1 MLKRKVKAI
10 EKILISLL
18 LAANSFICVFALDDT
33 SSTTEQPV
41 QQETQQETSE
51 TQNEVQEAQQN
62 QEYTYSD
69 DSVSVTVTAPV
80 DALPADAILHA
91 DKIDNSEVDVLSES
105 DVLDDTIQNSVIY
118 DVYFTFNDEEIEPT
132 QPVQVS
138 MNLKIAD
145 IDSNMDTST
154 VNVKHIKD
162 NNEVNTV
169 ADTNGVGEITSDGES
184 LNASFTTESFSYF
197 VICYGKNNNNEPNNP
212 LYAYLC
218 YKNGEG
224 GYSEIPNSLG
234 KDDHLTITG
243 SNKTYDQAD
252 FTKYNTKENTWVHME
267 TLVATYGKYT
277 QGYTY
282 QSSHAV
288 SENGPGINWIYY
300 QASTGNW
307 YISNSSNDQRPND
320 NLNQN
325 ENNISVL
332 SKDSKIYCLFSKD
345 HLANSAIQDNVATDG
360 SLFLPRPEGIKP
372 GSLVTY
378 KWYRNTTD
386 VETSTETF
394 EYVPR
399 TKVTGSSYSIESDNS
414 GTRLYPALD
423 MGVTEAYKKNEEVR
437 YWYKVEV
444 YENHKLYMTTE
455 PIHNMYYACLQNGS
469 FEYPDT
475 QKLNAEKA
483 GAFIPDGTANL
494 NWHTTGEDKQ
504 LEIVYAP
511 YANSPGGYNISDGK
525 APDGNQCAEL
535 NAEAAG
541 TLYQDIMSTPNTKL
555 YWKLSHRGRQG
566 QDTMYLLVAQKNLVE
581 NTIITQKNVN
591 DLIREIRE
599 KPEHY
604 ENLGYYL
611 QAITD
616 DTSGWDSNNEYH
628 SYNGYYEVP
637 EGSYLTRMFF
647 AAGETASKN
656 DTVGNFIDDVS
667 FSPLLPPP
675 DPGNANIEVSKTVTG
690 ISEKDIRDANNSYR
704 ISVDVAID
712 GGSTVKTITFD
723 FKKSTKIADRT
734 YKMTS
739 SITVPAGKKYK
750 ITENVLTNVGDA
762 YTSPKD
768 GKKYIINKGE
778 EKDYDGNNG
787 IVCSVNENDNLSI
800 ELINQYHPKTVSL
813 TVTNKVFGNMGSKE
827 KEFTYYLKY
836 PDGTGKD
843 HKEEFKL
850 KSDEPKTFL
859 IPYGTIVYVEQESES
874 DDGYSSYYIV
884 GEDGTSVI
892 TSLIFHD
899 ENNPL
904 TSDVTVNYFNT
915 RNMTVPTVV
924 KSNSGYLL
932 GVIVF
937 GLIGLLSIVFR
948 VKMK

>member
-33 SSTTEQPV
+33 SSTTEEPV

-91 DKIDNSEVDVLSES
+91 DKIDNSEANVLNES

-118 DVYFTFNDEEIEPT
+118 DVYFTLNDEEIEPT

-169 ADTNGVGEITSDGES
+169 ADTDDVGGITSDGES
-184 LNASFTTESFSYF
+184 LNASFTTDSFSYF
-197 VICYGKNNNNEPNNP
+197 VICYGKNNINQPIKP
-212 LYAYLC
+212 VYAYLC
-218 YKNGEG
+218 YENGKG

-234 KDDHLTITG
+234 NDNHLTITG
-243 SNKTYDQAD
+243 SKKTYDQAD

-282 QSSHAV
+282 RTSYVVSSD
-288 SENGPGINWIYY
+288 EKIGQEIKWIYY
-300 QASTGNW
+300 QTSTGTW
-307 YISNSSNDQRPND
+307 YTSNLQDNQRPND
-320 NLNQN
+320 ILDPN
-325 ENNISVL
+325 ERFSEL
-332 SKDSKIYCLFSKD
+332 DADSKIICIFTKD
-345 HLANSAIQDNVATDG
+345 HLSDSIIQDKVAENG
-360 SLFLPRPEGIKP
+360 YLFLPKP
-372 GSLVTY
+372 ANIPAGSLVTY

-386 VETSTETF
+386 VQTDTEKF

-423 MGVTEAYKKNEEVR
+423 MGVTEAYKKNEKVR

-444 YENHKLYMTTE
+444 YVDHHLFMTTE

-475 QKLNAEKA
+475 QKLNAGKA
-483 GAFIPDGTANL
+483 GAFIPDGTTNL

-511 YANSPGGYNISDGK
+511 LATSGYNIKDGK
-525 APDGNQCAEL
+525 VPDGNQCAEL

-541 TLYQDIMSTPNTKL
+541 TLYQDIMSTPNTQL

-566 QDTMYLLVAQKNLVE
+566 SDTMYLLVAPTKEVE
-581 NTIITQKNVN
+581 NTIITQENVN
-591 DLIREIRE
+591 DLIGEILENR
-599 KPEHY
+599 EHY
-604 ENLGYYL
+604 ASLGYYL
-611 QAITD
+611 QEITD
-616 DTSGWDSNNEYH
+616 GTSGWG
-628 SYNGYYEVP
+628 SYTGNYKVP

-647 AAGETASKN
+647 AAGKTASGN
-656 DTVGNFIDDVS
+656 DTVGNFIDVVS
-667 FSPLLPPP
+667 FSPLLPEPEKNT
-675 DPGNANIEVSKTVTG
+675 GYIEVNKIVTG
-690 ISEKDIRDANNSYR
+690 ISETDISNYQVQIDVRKENGPTIIASDVLYFSNAIKLADRKYKVTTTFDSKTFDAGYNEYGTSYVITETVLSN
-704 ISVDVAID
+704 ISESYDSA
-712 GGSTVKTITFD
+712 GSTYTVKLNEEQ
-723 FKKSTKIADRT
+723 KIKGNYTEAGIEQALLSGS
-734 YKMTS
+734 KM
-739 SITVPAGKKYK
+739 SID
-750 ITENVLTNVGDA
+750 LTN
-762 YTSPKD
+762 S
-768 GKKYIINKGE
+768 
-778 EKDYDGNNG
+778 
-787 IVCSVNENDNLSI
+787 
-800 ELINQYHPKTVSL
+800 YHPKKVSL
-813 TVTNKVFGNMGSKE
+813 TVTNKVFGNMGSKN
-827 KEFTYYLKY
+827 KDFNYVLKY
-836 PDGTGKD
+836 LDDTKND
-843 HKEEFKL
+843 HEEKFQL
-850 KSDEPKTFL
+850 KSDETKTFL

-884 GEDGTSVI
+884 GETGTSVI

-937 GLIGLLSIVFR
+937 GLIGLLTIVFR

>member
-33 SSTTEQPV
+33 SSTTEEPV

-80 DALPADAILHA
+80 DALPSDAILHA

-118 DVYFTFNDEEIEPT
+118 DVYFTLNDEEIEPT
-132 QPVQVS
+132 QSVQVS
-138 MNLKIAD
+138 MNLKISD

-169 ADTNGVGEITSDGES
+169 ADTNDVGGITSDGES
-184 LNASFTTESFSYF
+184 LNASFTTDSFSYF
-197 VICYGKNNNNEPNNP
+197 VICYGKNNSNQPIKP
-212 LYAYLC
+212 IYAYLR
-218 YKNGEG
+218 YKNSEG

-234 KDDHLTITG
+234 KVDQLTITG
-243 SNKTYDQAD
+243 SDKTYDQAD
-252 FTKYNTKENTWVHME
+252 FTKFNTKENTWVNME

-277 QGYTY
+277 LGYTY
-282 QSSHAV
+282 QSSHAG
-288 SENGPGINWIYY
+288 SENGQVFNWIYY
-300 QASTGNW
+300 QASKGIW

-320 NLNQN
+320 NLNQS

-345 HLANSAIQDNVATDG
+345 HLSDSIIQDKVAENG
-360 SLFLPRPEGIKP
+360 YLFLPKP
-372 GSLVTY
+372 ANIDAGSLVTY
-378 KWYRNTTD
+378 KWYRKTTD
-386 VETSTETF
+386 TETDTEKF
-394 EYVPR
+394 VYVPP
-399 TKVTGSSYSIESDNS
+399 TKVTGSSYSIVSDNS

-444 YENHKLYMTTE
+444 YVNHKLSKTTE

-475 QKLNAEKA
+475 QKLNAGKA

-494 NWHTTGEDKQ
+494 NWHTTGKDKQ

-511 YANSPGGYNISDGK
+511 YAKSPGGYNISDGK

-566 QDTMYLLVAQKNLVE
+566 SDTMYLLVAPTNLVK
-581 NTIITQKNVN
+581 NIITQENVN
-591 DLIREIRE
+591 DLIDKIQNDPTRYTR
-599 KPEHY
+599 
-604 ENLGYYL
+604 LGYYL
-611 QAITD
+611 KEITD
-616 DTSGWDSNNEYH
+616 GTSGWG
-628 SYNGYYEVP
+628 SYNGASSNEYYEVP

-647 AAGETASKN
+647 AAGDTASKN

-723 FKKSTKIADRT
+723 FKNSTKIADRT

-800 ELINQYHPKTVSL
+800 ELINQYHTKTVSL

-850 KSDEPKTFL
+850 KSDKTQTFS
-859 IPYGTIVYVEQESES
+859 IPYGTIVYVEQKSES

-899 ENNPL
+899 ENNPV

-937 GLIGLLSIVFR
+937 GLIGLLTIVFR

>member
-80 DALPADAILHA
+80 NALPADAILHA

-345 HLANSAIQDNVATDG
+345 HLSDSIIQDKVAENG
-360 SLFLPRPEGIKP
+360 YLFLPKP
-372 GSLVTY
+372 ANIDARSLVTY

-386 VETSTETF
+386 VETDTEKF

-399 TKVTGSSYSIESDNS
+399 TKVTGSSYSIESDDS

-444 YENHKLYMTTE
+444 YVNHQLVTTTE

-475 QKLNAEKA
+475 QKLNAGKA
-483 GAFIPDGTANL
+483 GAFVPDGTTNL
-494 NWHTTGEDKQ
+494 HWHTTGEDKQ

-511 YANSPGGYNISDGK
+511 LANEGYNITQRTV
-525 APDGNQCAEL
+525 PDGNQCAEL

-541 TLYQDIMSTPNTKL
+541 SLYQDIMSTPNSL
-555 YWKLSHRGRQG
+555 LHWKLSHRARENT
-566 QDTMYLLVAQKNLVE
+566 DTMYLIVAPTKLVE
-581 NTIITQKNVN
+581 NIKTQ
-591 DLIREIRE
+591 DQLIELKDNIL
-599 KPEHY
+599 KDVKGY
-604 ENLGYYL
+604 ENRGYYL
-611 QAITD
+611 QTITD
-616 DTSGWDSNNEYH
+616 STSKGWVN
-628 SYNGYYEVP
+628 YNGDYTVP
-637 EGSYLTRMFF
+637 KESYLTRMFF
-647 AAGETASKN
+647 VAGPTGSN
-656 DTVGNFIDDVS
+656 LNTVGNFIDVVS
-667 FSPLLPPP
+667 FSPLLPEPEINT
-675 DPGNANIEVSKTVTG
+675 GYIEVNKIVTG
-690 ISEKDIRDANNSYR
+690 ISETDISKYRVQIDVRKENDPTIIATKVLDFFNAIKLADGTYKVSTTFDRTFDAGFNEYGTSYVITETVLSDISNSY
-704 ISVDVAID
+704 DCA
-712 GGSTVKTITFD
+712 GSTYTVKLNEKQIENGNYTETGIEQALL
-723 FKKSTKIADRT
+723 SGS
-734 YKMTS
+734 KM
-739 SITVPAGKKYK
+739 SID
-750 ITENVLTNVGDA
+750 LTN
-762 YTSPKD
+762 S
-768 GKKYIINKGE
+768 
-778 EKDYDGNNG
+778 
-787 IVCSVNENDNLSI
+787 
-800 ELINQYHPKTVSL
+800 YHPKTVSL
-813 TVTNKVFGNMGSKE
+813 TVTNKVFGNMGSKD
-827 KEFTYYLKY
+827 KVFKY
-836 PDGTGKD
+836 HLQYPFGSKNGSETK
-843 HKEEFKL
+843 FSL
-850 KSDEPKTFL
+850 KSDETITIDN
-859 IPYGTIVYVEQESES
+859 IPYGTTIQVYQESEIN
-874 DDGYSSYYIV
+874 DGYSSYYSV
-884 GEDGTSVI
+884 GDNETAV
-892 TSLIFHD
+892 
-899 ENNPL
+899 NNTL
-904 TSDVTVNYFNT
+904 FYYGNSTNTITSDVTLHYFNI
-915 RNMTVPTVV
+915 RNATVPTVV

-937 GLIGLLSIVFR
+937 GLIGLLTIVFR

>member
-41 QQETQQETSE
+41 QQETQQEPSE
-51 TQNEVQEAQQN
+51 TQDEVQEAQQN

-80 DALPADAILHA
+80 DALPSDAILHA
-91 DKIDNSEVDVLSES
+91 DKIDNSEVNVLSES
-105 DVLDDTIQNSVIY
+105 DVLDDTNQNSVIY
-118 DVYFTFNDEEIEPT
+118 DVYFTLNDEEIEPT

-138 MNLKIAD
+138 MNLKISD

-169 ADTNGVGEITSDGES
+169 ADTNDVGGITSDGES
-184 LNASFTTESFSYF
+184 LNASFTTDSFSYF

-212 LYAYLC
+212 LYAHLY
-218 YKNGEG
+218 YDNGN
-224 GYSEIPNSLG
+224 GYSEIPNNNNG
-234 KDDHLTITG
+234 QLTLSDTL
-243 SNKTYDQAD
+243 YDQTD
-252 FTKYNTKENTWVHME
+252 FNNWNKKENIWIHMK
-267 TLVATYGKYT
+267 TLVATYGRYT

-282 QSSHAV
+282 QSSRAESV
-288 SENGPGINWIYY
+288 TGDVINWIYY
-300 QASTGNW
+300 QTNTRKW
-307 YISNSSNDQRPND
+307 YYSESVDRPN
-320 NLNQN
+320 LPIN
-325 ENNISVL
+325 ECKILKANTN
-332 SKDSKIYCLFSKD
+332 IYCLFTKD
-345 HLANSAIQDNVATDG
+345 HLSDSIIQDKVAENG
-360 SLFLPRPEGIKP
+360 YLFLPKP
-372 GSLVTY
+372 ANIPAGSPVTY

-386 VETSTETF
+386 VDTDTETF

-399 TKVTGSSYSIESDNS
+399 TKVTGSSYSIESDDS

-444 YENHKLYMTTE
+444 YVNHKLFMKTE

-475 QKLNAEKA
+475 QLLNYGAA
-483 GAFIPDGTANL
+483 GGFVPDGTTSL
-494 NWHTTGEDKQ
+494 NWHTTGKDKQ

-511 YANSPGGYNISDGK
+511 YARDASGYNISDGSV
-525 APDGNQCAEL
+525 PDGNQCAEL
-535 NAEAAG
+535 NAQAAG

-566 QDTMYLLVAQKNLVE
+566 EDKMYLLVAPTKLVE
-581 NTIITQKNVN
+581 NTIIDQEDVN
-591 DLIREIRE
+591 GLIEDIRNNP
-599 KPEHY
+599 KQY
-604 ENLGYYL
+604 ANLGYYL
-611 QAITD
+611 KEITD
-616 DTSGWDSNNEYH
+616 GTSGWG
-628 SYNGYYEVP
+628 SYNGASSNEYYEVP

-647 AAGETASKN
+647 AAGDTASKN

-723 FKKSTKIADRT
+723 FKNSTKIADRT

-762 YTSPKD
+762 YTSPKY

-850 KSDEPKTFL
+850 KSDKTQTFS

-937 GLIGLLSIVFR
+937 GLIGLLTIVFR

>member
-80 DALPADAILHA
+80 DALPSDAILHA

-138 MNLKIAD
+138 MNLKISD

-169 ADTNGVGEITSDGES
+169 ADTNDVGGITSDGES

-218 YKNGEG
+218 YENGEG

-234 KDDHLTITG
+234 NYDHLTITG

-282 QSSHAV
+282 QSSHAG
-288 SENGPGINWIYY
+288 SEDGPVINWIYY
-300 QASTGNW
+300 QTNTRKW
-307 YISNSSNDQRPND
+307 YYSDSVDRPNQSID
-320 NLNQN
+320 EYEILKANTN
-325 ENNISVL
+325 
-332 SKDSKIYCLFSKD
+332 IYCLFTKD

-511 YANSPGGYNISDGK
+511 YAKSPGGYNISDGK

-566 QDTMYLLVAQKNLVE
+566 QDTMYLLVAPKNLVE

-616 DTSGWDSNNEYH
+616 DTSGWG
-628 SYNGYYEVP
+628 SYTGNYKVP

-647 AAGETASKN
+647 AAGETGSRVE
-656 DTVGNFIDDVS
+656 TVGNFIDAVS
-667 FSPLLPPP
+667 FSPLLPEPERNT
-675 DPGNANIEVSKTVTG
+675 GYIEVNKIVTG
-690 ISEKDIRDANNSYR
+690 ISETDISNYRVQIDVRKENENEIIASEVLDFSKAIKLADRKYKVTTTFNSKTFDAGVN
-704 ISVDVAID
+704 DD
-712 GGSTVKTITFD
+712 GINYVITETVSDMSNMSERYDSAGSTYTVKLNEEQ
-723 FKKSTKIADRT
+723 KKNGN
-734 YKMTS
+734 Y
-739 SITVPAGKKYK
+739 
-750 ITENVLTNVGDA
+750 TENGIEQALLSGSKMSIDLTN
-762 YTSPKD
+762 S
-768 GKKYIINKGE
+768 
-778 EKDYDGNNG
+778 
-787 IVCSVNENDNLSI
+787 
-800 ELINQYHPKTVSL
+800 YHPKTVSL
-813 TVTNKVFGNMGSKE
+813 TVTNKVFGNMGSKD
-827 KEFTYYLKY
+827 KYFKYVLKY
-836 PDGTGKD
+836 PDGFEND
-843 HKEEFKL
+843 FEL
-850 KSDEPKTFL
+850 KSDEEKKFDN
-859 IPYGTIVYVEQESES
+859 IPYGTTVNVVQESAS
-874 DDGYSSYYIV
+874 KDGYSTYYIV
-884 GEDGTSVI
+884 GENEKVVTALDYVKVI
-892 TSLIFHD
+892 
-899 ENNPL
+899 N
-904 TSDVTVNYFNT
+904 SDVTLHYFNT
-915 RNMTVPTVV
+915 RNATVPTVV

-937 GLIGLLSIVFR
+937 GLIGLLTIVFR

>member
-33 SSTTEQPV
+33 SSTTEEPV

-69 DSVSVTVTAPV
+69 DSVSVKVTAPV

-91 DKIDNSEVDVLSES
+91 DKIDNSEVNVLSES
-105 DVLDDTIQNSVIY
+105 DVLDDTNGNSVIY
-118 DVYFTFNDEEIEPT
+118 DVYFTLNDEEIEPT

-169 ADTNGVGEITSDGES
+169 ADTNDVGGITSDGES
-184 LNASFTTESFSYF
+184 LNASFTTDSFSYF
-197 VICYGKNNNNEPNNP
+197 VICYGKNNNNNQPNNP
-212 LYAYLC
+212 LKAHLYYD
-218 YKNGEG
+218 NGN
-224 GYSEIPNSLG
+224 GYSEIPNNNNG
-234 KDDHLTITG
+234 QLTLSDTL
-243 SNKTYDQAD
+243 YDQTD
-252 FTKYNTKENTWVHME
+252 FNNWNKKENIWVHMK
-267 TLVATYGKYT
+267 TLVATYGRYT

-282 QSSHAV
+282 QSSRV
-288 SENGPGINWIYY
+288 GSVKGEKINWIYY
-300 QASTGNW
+300 QTRTGRW
-307 YISNSSNDQRPND
+307 YYSESVDRPKSI
-320 NLNQN
+320 NQY
-325 ENNISVL
+325 NIL
-332 SKDSKIYCLFSKD
+332 EANTNIYCLFTKD
-345 HLANSAIQDNVATDG
+345 HLVNSDIQDNVATDG
-360 SLFLPRPEGIKP
+360 SLFLPRPKGIQA
-372 GSLVTY
+372 GSTVTY

-386 VETSTETF
+386 SETDTEKF
-394 EYVPR
+394 VYVPR
-399 TKVTGSSYSIESDNS
+399 TKVTGSSYSIVSDDS

-423 MGVTEAYKKNEEVR
+423 MGVTEAYKTQEDVR

-444 YENHKLYMTTE
+444 YVNDTLFTTTE
-455 PIHNMYYACLQNGS
+455 PVHNMYYACLQNGS

-475 QKLNAEKA
+475 QLLNYGAA
-483 GAFIPDGTANL
+483 GGFAPDGTTGL

-511 YANSPGGYNISDGK
+511 YAKSSSGYNISDGSV
-525 APDGNQCAEL
+525 PHGNQCAEL
-535 NAEAAG
+535 NAQAAG
-541 TLYQDIMSTPNTKL
+541 TLYQDIMSTPNTEL

-566 QDTMYLLVAQKNLVE
+566 SDTMYLLVAPTKEVE
-581 NTIITQKNVN
+581 NTIITQENVN
-591 DLIREIRE
+591 DLIGEILE
-599 KPEHY
+599 NPEHY
-604 ENLGYYL
+604 ASLGYYL
-611 QAITD
+611 QKITD
-616 DTSGWDSNNEYH
+616 GTSGWG
-628 SYNGYYEVP
+628 SYTGNYKVP

-647 AAGETASKN
+647 AAGDTASRN
-656 DTVGNFIDDVS
+656 DTVGNFIDVVS

-675 DPGNANIEVSKTVTG
+675 DPGYANIEVSKTVTG
-690 ISEKDIRDANNSYR
+690 ISEEDIKDANNSYK

-712 GGSTVKTITFD
+712 GGSTVKTIAFD
-723 FKKSTKIADRT
+723 FKNSIKIADRT

-739 SITVPAGKKYK
+739 SITVPAGEKYK
-750 ITENVLTNVGDA
+750 ITENVLTNVGDV
-762 YTSPKD
+762 YTSPHYSED
-768 GKKYIINKGE
+768 GKKYIINKGDE
-778 EKDYDGNNG
+778 MDYDGNNG
-787 IVCSVNENDNLSI
+787 IVCSVNENEKLSI
-800 ELINQYHPKTVSL
+800 ELINQYHPNTISL
-813 TVTNKVFGNMGSKE
+813 TVTNKVFGNMGSKD
-827 KEFTYYLKY
+827 KNFKYVLKY
-836 PDGTGKD
+836 PDGSENV
-843 HKEEFKL
+843 HKEIFYL
-850 KSDEPKTFL
+850 KSDETQTFS

-874 DDGYSSYYIV
+874 KEGYSSYYRV
-884 GEDGTSVI
+884 GENGTSVI

-937 GLIGLLSIVFR
+937 GLIGLLTIVFR
-948 VKMK
+948 IKMK

>member
-80 DALPADAILHA
+80 DALPPDAILHA
-91 DKIDNSEVDVLSES
+91 DKIDNSEVNVLSEY
-105 DVLDDTIQNSVIY
+105 DVLDDTNGNSVVY
-118 DVYFTFNDEEIEPT
+118 DVYFTLNDEEIEPT

-184 LNASFTTESFSYF
+184 LNASFTTDSFSYF
-197 VICYGKNNNNEPNNP
+197 VICYGKNNNNQPNNP
-212 LYAYLC
+212 LKAHLYYE
-218 YKNGEG
+218 NEN

-234 KDDHLTITG
+234 NDIHLTITG

-282 QSSHAV
+282 QSSRV
-288 SENGPGINWIYY
+288 GFVNGEEINWIYY
-300 QASTGNW
+300 QTNTRSWYYSASVEKPTLS
-307 YISNSSNDQRPND
+307 I
-320 NLNQN
+320 N
-325 ENNISVL
+325 EYKILKANTN
-332 SKDSKIYCLFSKD
+332 IYCLFTKD

-360 SLFLPRPEGIKP
+360 SLFLPRPEGINP
-372 GSLVTY
+372 GYTVTY

-386 VETSTETF
+386 IGTATEKYV
-394 EYVPR
+394 YVPP
-399 TKVTGSSYSIESDNS
+399 TKVTGSSYSIVSNNS

-423 MGVTEAYKKNEEVR
+423 MGVTEAYKTQEDVR

-444 YENHKLYMTTE
+444 YVNDTWFTTTE
-455 PIHNMYYACLQNGS
+455 PVHNMYYACLQNGS

-483 GAFIPDGTANL
+483 GAFIPDGTTNL

-511 YANSPGGYNISDGK
+511 LATSDYNIKDGK
-525 APDGNQCAEL
+525 VPDGNQCAEL

-541 TLYQDIMSTPNTKL
+541 TLYQDIMSTPNTDL

-566 QDTMYLLVAQKNLVE
+566 SDTMYLLVAPTKEVE
-581 NTIITQKNVN
+581 NTIINQNDVN
-591 DLIREIRE
+591 QLITEISK
-599 KPEHY
+599 KPDDFASK
-604 ENLGYYL
+604 GYYL
-611 QAITD
+611 QTITD
-616 DTSGWDSNNEYH
+616 GTSGWG
-628 SYNGYYEVP
+628 SYTGNYKVP

-647 AAGETASKN
+647 AAGNTASRN
-656 DTVGNFIDDVS
+656 DTVGNFIDVVS
-667 FSPLLPPP
+667 FSPLLPEPEKNT
-675 DPGNANIEVSKTVTG
+675 GYIEVNKIVTG
-690 ISEKDIRDANNSYR
+690 ISETDISNYQVQIDVRKENEPIIIASDVLDFSNAIKLADRKYKVTTTFDSKTFDAGVDEYGTSYVITETVLSN
-704 ISVDVAID
+704 ISGSSGSYDFA
-712 GGSTVKTITFD
+712 GSTYTVKLNEEQ
-723 FKKSTKIADRT
+723 KKNGNYTETGIEQALLSGS
-734 YKMTS
+734 KM
-739 SITVPAGKKYK
+739 SID
-750 ITENVLTNVGDA
+750 LTN
-762 YTSPKD
+762 S
-768 GKKYIINKGE
+768 
-778 EKDYDGNNG
+778 
-787 IVCSVNENDNLSI
+787 
-800 ELINQYHPKTVSL
+800 YHPKTVSL
-813 TVTNKVFGNMGSKE
+813 TVTNKVFGNMGSKN
-827 KEFTYYLKY
+827 KDFKYVLKY
-836 PDGTGKD
+836 PDGTENG
-843 HKEEFKL
+843 HEENFQL
-850 KSDEPKTFL
+850 KSDETRTFS
-859 IPYGTIVYVEQESES
+859 IPYGIIVYVEQESES
-874 DDGYSSYYIV
+874 KDGYSSYYRV
-884 GEDGTSVI
+884 GETGTSVI

-937 GLIGLLSIVFR
+937 GLIGLLTIVFR

>member
-80 DALPADAILHA
+80 DALPSDAILHA

-138 MNLKIAD
+138 MNLKISD

-169 ADTNGVGEITSDGES
+169 ADTNDVGGVTSDGES

-218 YKNGEG
+218 YENGEG

-234 KDDHLTITG
+234 NYDHLTITG

-282 QSSHAV
+282 QSSHV
-288 SENGPGINWIYY
+288 GSENGLGINWIYY
-300 QASTGNW
+300 QKNTGKW
-307 YISNSSNDQRPND
+307 YYSESVDRPNRSID
-320 NLNQN
+320 EYEILKANTN
-325 ENNISVL
+325 
-332 SKDSKIYCLFSKD
+332 IYCLFTKD

-360 SLFLPRPEGIKP
+360 SLFLPRPEDIKP
-372 GSLVTY
+372 GSTVTY

-386 VETSTETF
+386 VGTATEKF

-399 TKVTGSSYSIESDNS
+399 TKVTGSSYSIESDDS

-444 YENHKLYMTTE
+444 YVNHKLFMTTE
-455 PIHNMYYACLQNGS
+455 PVHNMYYACLQNGS

-475 QKLNAEKA
+475 QKLNAGKT
-483 GAFIPDGTANL
+483 GAFIPDGTAKL

-511 YANSPGGYNISDGK
+511 YAKDASGYNISDGSV
-525 APDGNQCAEL
+525 PDGNQCAEL

-541 TLYQDIMSTPNTKL
+541 TLYQDIMSTPNTQL
-555 YWKLSHRGRQG
+555 YWKLSHRGR
-566 QDTMYLLVAQKNLVE
+566 
-581 NTIITQKNVN
+581 
-591 DLIREIRE
+591 
-599 KPEHY
+599 
-604 ENLGYYL
+604 
-611 QAITD
+611 
-616 DTSGWDSNNEYH
+616 
-628 SYNGYYEVP
+628 
-637 EGSYLTRMFF
+637 
-647 AAGETASKN
+647 
-656 DTVGNFIDDVS
+656 
-667 FSPLLPPP
+667 
-675 DPGNANIEVSKTVTG
+675 
-690 ISEKDIRDANNSYR
+690 
-704 ISVDVAID
+704 
-712 GGSTVKTITFD
+712 
-723 FKKSTKIADRT
+723 
-734 YKMTS
+734 
-739 SITVPAGKKYK
+739 
-750 ITENVLTNVGDA
+750 
-762 YTSPKD
+762 
-768 GKKYIINKGE
+768 
-778 EKDYDGNNG
+778 
-787 IVCSVNENDNLSI
+787 
-800 ELINQYHPKTVSL
+800 
-813 TVTNKVFGNMGSKE
+813 
-827 KEFTYYLKY
+827 
-836 PDGTGKD
+836 
-843 HKEEFKL
+843 
-850 KSDEPKTFL
+850 
-859 IPYGTIVYVEQESES
+859 
-874 DDGYSSYYIV
+874 
-884 GEDGTSVI
+884 
-892 TSLIFHD
+892 
-899 ENNPL
+899 
-904 TSDVTVNYFNT
+904 
-915 RNMTVPTVV
+915 
-924 KSNSGYLL
+924 
-932 GVIVF
+932 
-937 GLIGLLSIVFR
+937 
-948 VKMK
+948 

>member
-80 DALPADAILHA
+80 DALPSDAILHA

-138 MNLKIAD
+138 MNLKISD

-169 ADTNGVGEITSDGES
+169 ADTNDVGGITSDGES

-218 YKNGEG
+218 YENGEG

-234 KDDHLTITG
+234 NYDHLTITG

-282 QSSHAV
+282 QSSHAG
-288 SENGPGINWIYY
+288 SEDGPVINWIYY
-300 QASTGNW
+300 QTNNRKW
-307 YISNSSNDQRPND
+307 YYSDSVDRPNQSID
-320 NLNQN
+320 KYEILKANTN
-325 ENNISVL
+325 
-332 SKDSKIYCLFSKD
+332 IYCLFTKD

-511 YANSPGGYNISDGK
+511 YAKSPGGYNISDGK

-566 QDTMYLLVAQKNLVE
+566 QDTMYLLVAPKNLVE

-616 DTSGWDSNNEYH
+616 DTSGWG
-628 SYNGYYEVP
+628 SYTGNYKVP

-647 AAGETASKN
+647 AAGETGSRVE
-656 DTVGNFIDDVS
+656 TVGNFIDAVS
-667 FSPLLPPP
+667 FSPLLPEPERNT
-675 DPGNANIEVSKTVTG
+675 GYIEVNKIVTG
-690 ISEKDIRDANNSYR
+690 ISETDISNYRVQIDVRKENENEIIASEVLDFSKAIKLADRKYKVTTTFNSKTFDAGVN
-704 ISVDVAID
+704 DD
-712 GGSTVKTITFD
+712 GINYVITETVSDMSNMSERYDSAGSTYTVKLNEEQ
-723 FKKSTKIADRT
+723 KKNGN
-734 YKMTS
+734 Y
-739 SITVPAGKKYK
+739 
-750 ITENVLTNVGDA
+750 TENGIEQALLSGSKMSIDLTN
-762 YTSPKD
+762 S
-768 GKKYIINKGE
+768 
-778 EKDYDGNNG
+778 
-787 IVCSVNENDNLSI
+787 
-800 ELINQYHPKTVSL
+800 YHPKTVSL
-813 TVTNKVFGNMGSKE
+813 TVTNKVFGNMGSKD
-827 KEFTYYLKY
+827 KYFKYVLKY
-836 PDGTGKD
+836 PDGFEND
-843 HKEEFKL
+843 FEL
-850 KSDEPKTFL
+850 KSDEEKKFDN
-859 IPYGTIVYVEQESES
+859 IPYGTTVNVVQESAS
-874 DDGYSSYYIV
+874 KDGYSTYYIV
-884 GEDGTSVI
+884 GENEKVVTALDYVKVI
-892 TSLIFHD
+892 
-899 ENNPL
+899 N
-904 TSDVTVNYFNT
+904 SDVTLHYFNT
-915 RNMTVPTVV
+915 RNATVPTVV

-937 GLIGLLSIVFR
+937 GLIGLLTIVFR

>member
-33 SSTTEQPV
+33 SSTTEEPV
-41 QQETQQETSE
+41 QQETQDETSE

-138 MNLKIAD
+138 MNLKISD

-169 ADTNGVGEITSDGES
+169 ADTNDVGGITSDGES

-218 YKNGEG
+218 YENGEG

-234 KDDHLTITG
+234 NYDHLTITG

-282 QSSHAV
+282 QSSHAG
-288 SENGPGINWIYY
+288 SENGLGINWIYY
-300 QASTGNW
+300 QKNTGKW
-307 YISNSSNDQRPND
+307 YYSESVDRPNRSID
-320 NLNQN
+320 EYEILKANTN
-325 ENNISVL
+325 
-332 SKDSKIYCLFSKD
+332 IYCLFTKD

-360 SLFLPRPEGIKP
+360 SLFLPRPEVIKP
-372 GSLVTY
+372 GSTVTY

-386 VETSTETF
+386 VGTATEKF

-399 TKVTGSSYSIESDNS
+399 TKVTGSSYSIESDDS

-444 YENHKLYMTTE
+444 YVNHKLFMTTE
-455 PIHNMYYACLQNGS
+455 PVHNMYYACLQNGS

-475 QKLNAEKA
+475 QKLNAGKT
-483 GAFIPDGTANL
+483 GAFIPDGTAKL

-511 YANSPGGYNISDGK
+511 YAKDASGYNISDGSV
-525 APDGNQCAEL
+525 PDGNQCAEL

-541 TLYQDIMSTPNTKL
+541 TLYQDIMSTPNTQL

-566 QDTMYLLVAQKNLVE
+566 SDTMYLLVAPTKLVE

-591 DLIREIRE
+591 DLIRKILEKRE
-599 KPEHY
+599 YYASK
-604 ENLGYYL
+604 GYYL
-611 QAITD
+611 QTITD
-616 DTSGWDSNNEYH
+616 GTSGWG
-628 SYNGYYEVP
+628 SYTGNYKVP

-647 AAGETASKN
+647 AAGETGSRVE
-656 DTVGNFIDDVS
+656 TVGNFIDAVS
-667 FSPLLPPP
+667 FSPLLPEPERNT
-675 DPGNANIEVSKTVTG
+675 GYIEVNKIVTG
-690 ISEKDIRDANNSYR
+690 ISETDISNYRVQIDVRKENENEIIASEVLDFSKAIKLADRKYKVTTTFNSKTFDAGVN
-704 ISVDVAID
+704 DD
-712 GGSTVKTITFD
+712 GINYVITETVSDMSNMSERYDSAGSTYTVKLNEEQ
-723 FKKSTKIADRT
+723 KKNGN
-734 YKMTS
+734 Y
-739 SITVPAGKKYK
+739 
-750 ITENVLTNVGDA
+750 TENGIEQALLSGSKMSIDLTN
-762 YTSPKD
+762 S
-768 GKKYIINKGE
+768 
-778 EKDYDGNNG
+778 
-787 IVCSVNENDNLSI
+787 
-800 ELINQYHPKTVSL
+800 YHPKTVSL
-813 TVTNKVFGNMGSKE
+813 TVTNKVFGNMGSKD
-827 KEFTYYLKY
+827 KYFKYVLKY
-836 PDGTGKD
+836 PDGFEND
-843 HKEEFKL
+843 FEL
-850 KSDEPKTFL
+850 KSDEEKKFDN
-859 IPYGTIVYVEQESES
+859 IPYGTTVNVVQESAS
-874 DDGYSSYYIV
+874 KDGYSTYYIV
-884 GEDGTSVI
+884 GENEKVVTALDYVKVI
-892 TSLIFHD
+892 
-899 ENNPL
+899 N
-904 TSDVTVNYFNT
+904 SDVTLHYFNT
-915 RNMTVPTVV
+915 RNATVPTVV

-937 GLIGLLSIVFR
+937 GLIGLLTIVFR

>member
-33 SSTTEQPV
+33 SSTTEEPV

-69 DSVSVTVTAPV
+69 DSVSVKVTAPV

-91 DKIDNSEVDVLSES
+91 DKIDNSEVNVLSES
-105 DVLDDTIQNSVIY
+105 DVLDDTNGNSVIY
-118 DVYFTFNDEEIEPT
+118 DVYFTLNDEEIEPT

-169 ADTNGVGEITSDGES
+169 ADTNDVGGITSDGES
-184 LNASFTTESFSYF
+184 LNASFTTDSFSYF
-197 VICYGKNNNNEPNNP
+197 VICYGKNNNNNQPNNP
-212 LYAYLC
+212 LKAHLYYD
-218 YKNGEG
+218 NGN
-224 GYSEIPNSLG
+224 GYSEIPNNNNG
-234 KDDHLTITG
+234 QLTLSDTL
-243 SNKTYDQAD
+243 YDQTD
-252 FTKYNTKENTWVHME
+252 FNNWNKKENIWVHMK
-267 TLVATYGKYT
+267 TLVATYGRYT

-282 QSSHAV
+282 QSSRV
-288 SENGPGINWIYY
+288 GSVKGEKINWIYY
-300 QASTGNW
+300 QTRTGRW
-307 YISNSSNDQRPND
+307 YYSESVDRPKSI
-320 NLNQN
+320 NQY
-325 ENNISVL
+325 NIL
-332 SKDSKIYCLFSKD
+332 EANTNIYCLFTKD
-345 HLANSAIQDNVATDG
+345 HLVNSDIQDNVATDG
-360 SLFLPRPEGIKP
+360 SLFLPRPKGIQA
-372 GSLVTY
+372 GSTVTY

-386 VETSTETF
+386 SETDTEKF
-394 EYVPR
+394 VYVPR
-399 TKVTGSSYSIESDNS
+399 TKVTGSSYSIVSDDS

-423 MGVTEAYKKNEEVR
+423 MGVTEAYKTQEDVR

-444 YENHKLYMTTE
+444 YVNDTLFTTTE
-455 PIHNMYYACLQNGS
+455 PVHNMYYACLQNGS

-475 QKLNAEKA
+475 QLLNYGAA
-483 GAFIPDGTANL
+483 GGFAPDGTTGL

-511 YANSPGGYNISDGK
+511 YAKSSSGYNISDGSV
-525 APDGNQCAEL
+525 PHGNQCAEL
-535 NAEAAG
+535 NAQAAG
-541 TLYQDIMSTPNTKL
+541 TLYQDIMSTPNTEL

-566 QDTMYLLVAQKNLVE
+566 SDTMYLLVAPTKEVE
-581 NTIITQKNVN
+581 NTIITQENVN
-591 DLIREIRE
+591 DLIGEILE
-599 KPEHY
+599 NPEHY
-604 ENLGYYL
+604 ASLGYYL
-611 QAITD
+611 QKITD
-616 DTSGWDSNNEYH
+616 GTSGWG
-628 SYNGYYEVP
+628 SYTGNYKVP

-647 AAGETASKN
+647 AAGDTASRN
-656 DTVGNFIDDVS
+656 DTVGNFIDVVS

-675 DPGNANIEVSKTVTG
+675 DPGYANIEVSKTVTG
-690 ISEKDIRDANNSYR
+690 ISEEDIKDANNSYK

-712 GGSTVKTITFD
+712 GGSTVKTIAFD
-723 FKKSTKIADRT
+723 FKNSIKIADRT

-739 SITVPAGKKYK
+739 SITVPAGEKYK
-750 ITENVLTNVGDA
+750 ITENVLTNVGDV
-762 YTSPKD
+762 YTSPHYSED
-768 GKKYIINKGE
+768 GRKYIINKGDE
-778 EKDYDGNNG
+778 MDYDGNNG
-787 IVCSVNENDNLSI
+787 IVCSVNENEKLSI
-800 ELINQYHPKTVSL
+800 ELINQYHPNTISL
-813 TVTNKVFGNMGSKE
+813 TVTNKVFGNMGSKD
-827 KEFTYYLKY
+827 KNFKYVLKY
-836 PDGTGKD
+836 PDGSENV
-843 HKEEFKL
+843 HKEIFYL
-850 KSDEPKTFL
+850 KSDETQTFS
-859 IPYGTIVYVEQESES
+859 IPYRTIVYVEQESES
-874 DDGYSSYYIV
+874 KEGYSSYYRV
-884 GEDGTSVI
+884 GENGTSVI

-937 GLIGLLSIVFR
+937 GLIGLLTIVFR
-948 VKMK
+948 IKMK

>member
-33 SSTTEQPV
+33 SSTTEEPV
-41 QQETQQETSE
+41 QQETQDETSE

-105 DVLDDTIQNSVIY
+105 DVLDDTNQNSVIY
-118 DVYFTFNDEEIEPT
+118 DVYFTLNDEEIEPT

-138 MNLKIAD
+138 MNLKISD

-169 ADTNGVGEITSDGES
+169 ADTNDVGGITSDGES

-197 VICYGKNNNNEPNNP
+197 VICYGKNNNNQPNNP
-212 LYAYLC
+212 LYAYL
-218 YKNGEG
+218 YYNNGN

-234 KDDHLTITG
+234 NDKHLTITG

-282 QSSHAV
+282 QSSHAG
-288 SENGPGINWIYY
+288 SENGPVINWIYY
-300 QASTGNW
+300 QTNTRKW
-307 YISNSSNDQRPND
+307 YYSDSVDRPNPSI
-320 NLNQN
+320 N
-325 ENNISVL
+325 EDKILEANTH
-332 SKDSKIYCLFSKD
+332 IYCLFTKD

-386 VETSTETF
+386 VETNTEKF

-399 TKVTGSSYSIESDNS
+399 TKVTGSSYSIESDDS

-444 YENHKLYMTTE
+444 YVNHQLFTTTE

-475 QKLNAEKA
+475 QKLNAGKA

-511 YANSPGGYNISDGK
+511 YAKSSGGYNISDGK

-566 QDTMYLLVAQKNLVE
+566 QDTMYLLVAPKNLVE

-616 DTSGWDSNNEYH
+616 DTSGWDSYTGNYK
-628 SYNGYYEVP
+628 VP

-647 AAGETASKN
+647 AAGETGSRVE
-656 DTVGNFIDDVS
+656 TVGNFIDAVS
-667 FSPLLPPP
+667 FSPLLPEPERNT
-675 DPGNANIEVSKTVTG
+675 GYIEVNKIVTG
-690 ISEKDIRDANNSYR
+690 ISETDISNYRVQIDVRKENENEIVASEVLDFSKAIKLADRKYKVTTTFNSKTFDAGVN
-704 ISVDVAID
+704 DD
-712 GGSTVKTITFD
+712 GINYVITETVSDMSNMSERYDSAGSTYTVKLNEEQ
-723 FKKSTKIADRT
+723 KKNGN
-734 YKMTS
+734 Y
-739 SITVPAGKKYK
+739 
-750 ITENVLTNVGDA
+750 TENGIEQALLSGSKMSIDLTN
-762 YTSPKD
+762 S
-768 GKKYIINKGE
+768 
-778 EKDYDGNNG
+778 
-787 IVCSVNENDNLSI
+787 
-800 ELINQYHPKTVSL
+800 YHPKTVSL
-813 TVTNKVFGNMGSKE
+813 TVTNKVFGNMGSKD
-827 KEFTYYLKY
+827 KYFKYVLKY
-836 PDGTGKD
+836 PDGFEND
-843 HKEEFKL
+843 FEL
-850 KSDEPKTFL
+850 KSDEEKKFDN
-859 IPYGTIVYVEQESES
+859 IPYGTTVNVVQESAS
-874 DDGYSSYYIV
+874 KDGYSTYYIV
-884 GEDGTSVI
+884 GENEKVVTALDYVKVI
-892 TSLIFHD
+892 
-899 ENNPL
+899 N
-904 TSDVTVNYFNT
+904 SDVTLHYFNT
-915 RNMTVPTVV
+915 RNATVPTVV

-937 GLIGLLSIVFR
+937 GLIGLLTIVFR

>member
-80 DALPADAILHA
+80 DTLPADAILHA
-91 DKIDNSEVDVLSES
+91 DKIDNSEVNVLSES

-118 DVYFTFNDEEIEPT
+118 DVYFTLNDEEIEPT

-138 MNLKIAD
+138 MNLKISD

-169 ADTNGVGEITSDGES
+169 ADTNDVGGITSDGES
-184 LNASFTTESFSYF
+184 LNASFTTDSFSYF
-197 VICYGKNNNNEPNNP
+197 VICYGKNNNNNQPNNP
-212 LYAYLC
+212 LKAHLY
-218 YKNGEG
+218 YKNEN

-234 KDDHLTITG
+234 NDIHLTITG

-252 FTKYNTKENTWVHME
+252 FKKYNTKENTWVHME

-282 QSSHAV
+282 QSSHV
-288 SENGPGINWIYY
+288 GSETGEEINWIYY
-300 QASTGNW
+300 QTNTGSWYYSASV
-307 YISNSSNDQRPND
+307 DRPN
-320 NLNQN
+320 LSIN
-325 ENNISVL
+325 EYKILEANT
-332 SKDSKIYCLFSKD
+332 DIYCLFTKD

-360 SLFLPRPEGIKP
+360 SLFLPRPEGIEP
-372 GSLVTY
+372 GSTVTY

-386 VETSTETF
+386 IETGTEKF
-394 EYVPR
+394 VYVPR
-399 TKVTGSSYSIESDNS
+399 TKVTGSSYSIVSDVS

-423 MGVTEAYKKNEEVR
+423 MGVTEAYKTQEDVR
-437 YWYKVEV
+437 YWYEVKVYV
-444 YENHKLYMTTE
+444 NDTWFTTTE
-455 PIHNMYYACLQNGS
+455 PVHNMYYACLQNGS

-475 QKLNAEKA
+475 QKLNAGKA
-483 GAFIPDGTANL
+483 GAFIPDGTTNL

-511 YANSPGGYNISDGK
+511 LATSGYNIKDGK
-525 APDGNQCAEL
+525 VPDGNQCAEL

-566 QDTMYLLVAQKNLVE
+566 SDTMYLLVAPKKLVE

-599 KPEHY
+599 KPDHY
-604 ENLGYYL
+604 ASLGYYL
-611 QAITD
+611 QPITD

-647 AAGETASKN
+647 AAGETASGN

-667 FSPLLPPP
+667 FSPLLPKPVRNT
-675 DPGNANIEVSKTVTG
+675 GYIEVNKIVTG
-690 ISEKDIRDANNSYR
+690 ISETDISNYRVRIDVRKENENAIIASEVLDFFKAIKLADRKYKVTTTFNSKTFDAGLIDDGINYVITETVLDMSNMSEQYDLANSHYTLNNNQEQTYEYNNKDGIKQALKSGSTMYIDLTNSY
-704 ISVDVAID
+704 
-712 GGSTVKTITFD
+712 
-723 FKKSTKIADRT
+723 
-734 YKMTS
+734 
-739 SITVPAGKKYK
+739 
-750 ITENVLTNVGDA
+750 
-762 YTSPKD
+762 
-768 GKKYIINKGE
+768 
-778 EKDYDGNNG
+778 
-787 IVCSVNENDNLSI
+787 
-800 ELINQYHPKTVSL
+800 HPETVSL
-813 TVTNKVFGNMGSKE
+813 TVTNKVFGNMGSKD
-827 KEFTYYLKY
+827 KYFNYVLKY
-836 PDGTGKD
+836 PDDTGKD
-843 HKEEFKL
+843 HEEKFQL
-850 KSDEPKTFL
+850 KSDETKTFP
-859 IPYGTIVYVEQESES
+859 IPYGTIVYVEQKSES
-874 DDGYSSYYIV
+874 KEGYSSYYRV
-884 GEDGTSVI
+884 GENGISVI

-899 ENNPL
+899 EKNPL

-932 GVIVF
+932 GVIIF
-937 GLIGLLSIVFR
+937 GLIGLLTIVFR

>member
-10 EKILISLL
+10 EKTLISLL

-33 SSTTEQPV
+33 SSTTEEPV

-91 DKIDNSEVDVLSES
+91 DKIDNSETNVLSES

-118 DVYFTFNDEEIEPT
+118 DVYFTLNDEEIEPT

-169 ADTNGVGEITSDGES
+169 ADTDDVGGITSDGES
-184 LNASFTTESFSYF
+184 LNASFTTDSFSYF
-197 VICYGKNNNNEPNNP
+197 VICYGKNNNQPIKP
-212 LYAYLC
+212 VYAYLC
-218 YKNGEG
+218 YENGEG
-224 GYSEIPNSLG
+224 GYSKIPNSLG
-234 KDDHLTITG
+234 NDDHLTITG

-282 QSSHAV
+282 RTSYVVSSD
-288 SENGPGINWIYY
+288 EKIGQEIKWIYY
-300 QASTGNW
+300 QTSTGTW
-307 YISNSSNDQRPND
+307 YTSNLQDNQRPND
-320 NLNQN
+320 IFDPN
-325 ENNISVL
+325 EGFPKL
-332 SKDSKIYCLFSKD
+332 DADSKIICIFTKD
-345 HLANSAIQDNVATDG
+345 HLSDSIIQDKVAENG
-360 SLFLPRPEGIKP
+360 YLFLPKP
-372 GSLVTY
+372 KDIQAGSLVTY

-386 VETSTETF
+386 VQTNTEKF

-399 TKVTGSSYSIESDNS
+399 TKVTGSSYSIESDDS

-423 MGVTEAYKKNEEVR
+423 MGVTEAYKMNEKVR

-444 YENHKLYMTTE
+444 YVNHQLFMTTE

-475 QKLNAEKA
+475 QKLNAGKA
-483 GAFIPDGTANL
+483 GAFIPDGTTNL

-511 YANSPGGYNISDGK
+511 LATSGYNIKDGK
-525 APDGNQCAEL
+525 VPDGNQCAEL

-541 TLYQDIMSTPNTKL
+541 TLYQDIMSTPNTSL
-555 YWKLSHRGRQG
+555 HWKLSHRARENE
-566 QDTMYLLVAQKNLVE
+566 DTMYLIVAPTKEVE
-581 NTIITQKNVN
+581 NLTTQ
-591 DLIREIRE
+591 DQLIELKDAILDNEQGYKE
-599 KPEHY
+599 K
-604 ENLGYYL
+604 GYYL
-611 QAITD
+611 KTITD
-616 DTSGWDSNNEYH
+616 NTEGWQ
-628 SYNGYYEVP
+628 SYTGDYTVP
-637 EGSYLTRMFF
+637 VGSYLTRMFF
-647 AAGETASKN
+647 VAGETGSRVE
-656 DTVGNFIDDVS
+656 TVGNFIDVVS
-667 FSPLLPPP
+667 FSPLLPEPENNT
-675 DPGNANIEVSKTVTG
+675 GYIEVNKIVTG
-690 ISEKDIRDANNSYR
+690 ISETDISKYQVQIDVKKENDSTSIASEVLDFSKAIKLADRKYKVTTTFDSKTFDAGFTDDGINYVITETVKDMSNMSETYVLANSQYTLNNNQEQTYEYNNEYGIKQALKSGSTMCIDLTNSYH
-704 ISVDVAID
+704 
-712 GGSTVKTITFD
+712 
-723 FKKSTKIADRT
+723 
-734 YKMTS
+734 
-739 SITVPAGKKYK
+739 P
-750 ITENVLTNVGDA
+750 
-762 YTSPKD
+762 
-768 GKKYIINKGE
+768 
-778 EKDYDGNNG
+778 EK
-787 IVCSVNENDNLSI
+787 
-800 ELINQYHPKTVSL
+800 VSL
-813 TVTNKVFGNMGSKE
+813 TVTNKVFGNMGSKD
-827 KEFTYYLKY
+827 KEFTYHLEYL
-836 PDGTGKD
+836 DGSKNV
-843 HKEEFKL
+843 FKQTFSL
-850 KSDEPKTFL
+850 KSDEEKKFN
-859 IPYGTIVYVEQESES
+859 IPYGTIVCVKQDPESK
-874 DDGYSSYYIV
+874 DGYSSYYIV
-884 GEDGTSVI
+884 GENGTSVI
-892 TSLIFHD
+892 TSLTFHD

-937 GLIGLLSIVFR
+937 GLIGLLTIVFR

>member
-33 SSTTEQPV
+33 SSTTEEPV

-80 DALPADAILHA
+80 DALPSDAILHA

-118 DVYFTFNDEEIEPT
+118 DVYFTLNDEEIEPT
-132 QPVQVS
+132 QSVQVS
-138 MNLKIAD
+138 MNLKISD

-169 ADTNGVGEITSDGES
+169 ADTNDVGGITSDGES
-184 LNASFTTESFSYF
+184 LNASFTTDSFSYF
-197 VICYGKNNNNEPNNP
+197 VICYGKNNNNQPNNP

-218 YKNGEG
+218 YENGEG
-224 GYSEIPNSLG
+224 RYSEIPNSLG
-234 KDDHLTITG
+234 NVDHLTITG
-243 SNKTYDQAD
+243 SSKTYDQAD
-252 FTKYNTKENTWVHME
+252 FTKYNTKENTWVNME

-277 QGYTY
+277 LGYTY
-282 QSSHAV
+282 QSSHEG
-288 SENGPGINWIYY
+288 SEKGPVINWIYY
-300 QASTGNW
+300 QARTGIW

-345 HLANSAIQDNVATDG
+345 HLSDSIIQDKVAENG
-360 SLFLPRPEGIKP
+360 YLFLPKP
-372 GSLVTY
+372 ANIPPGLVTY

-386 VETSTETF
+386 VETDTEKF

-399 TKVTGSSYSIESDNS
+399 TKVTGSSYSIESDGS

-423 MGVTEAYKKNEEVR
+423 MGVTEAYRKNEKVR

-444 YENHKLYMTTE
+444 YVNDQLFMTTE

-475 QKLNAEKA
+475 QKLNAGKA

-511 YANSPGGYNISDGK
+511 YAKSSGGYNISDGK

-541 TLYQDIMSTPNTKL
+541 TLYQDIMSTPNTQL

-566 QDTMYLLVAQKNLVE
+566 SDTMYLLVAPTNLVE
-581 NTIITQKNVN
+581 NTIKKQEDVN
-591 DLIREIRE
+591 LLIKEIHDNP
-599 KPEHY
+599 KDY
-604 ENLGYYL
+604 ASLGYYL
-611 QAITD
+611 QEIND
-616 DTSGWDSNNEYH
+616 GTSGWGN
-628 SYNGYYEVP
+628 YNGKYDVP

-647 AAGETASKN
+647 AAGKTASRN
-656 DTVGNFIDDVS
+656 DTVGNFIDVVS

-675 DPGNANIEVSKTVTG
+675 DPGYANIEVSKTVTG
-690 ISEKDIRDANNSYR
+690 ISEKDIKDANNSYK

-723 FKKSTKIADRT
+723 FKNSKKIADRT

-750 ITENVLTNVGDA
+750 ITENVLTEI
-762 YTSPKD
+762 YTSPYIEAGKKYIED
-768 GKKYIINKGE
+768 GKKYIINKGNE
-778 EKDYDGNNG
+778 ENYDVNNG
-787 IVCSVNENDNLSI
+787 IVCSVNENENLSI
-800 ELINQYHPKTVSL
+800 ELINRYLPNTVSL
-813 TVTNKVFGNMGSKE
+813 TVTNKVFGNMGSKD
-827 KEFTYYLKY
+827 KEFTYHLQY
-836 PDGTGKD
+836 PDGSKNGFETT
-843 HKEEFKL
+843 FSL
-850 KSDEPKTFL
+850 KSDGEKTFNN
-859 IPYGTIVYVEQESES
+859 IPYGTTVNVVQESAS
-874 DDGYSSYYIV
+874 KDGYSTYYRV
-884 GEDGTSVI
+884 GENGPVVTALSYSEVI
-892 TSLIFHD
+892 
-899 ENNPL
+899 N
-904 TSDVTVNYFNT
+904 SDVTLHYFNT
-915 RNMTVPTVV
+915 RNATVPTVV

-932 GVIVF
+932 CVIVF
-937 GLIGLLSIVFR
+937 GLIGLLTIVFR

>member
-33 SSTTEQPV
+33 SSTTEEPV

-91 DKIDNSEVDVLSES
+91 DKIDNSEVNVLSES
-105 DVLDDTIQNSVIY
+105 DVLDDTNGNSVIY
-118 DVYFTFNDEEIEPT
+118 DVYFTLNDEEIEPT

-169 ADTNGVGEITSDGES
+169 ADTNDVGGITSDGES
-184 LNASFTTESFSYF
+184 LNASFTTDSFSYF
-197 VICYGKNNNNEPNNP
+197 VICYGKNNNQPNNP
-212 LYAYLC
+212 LYAHLY
-218 YKNGEG
+218 YKNEN

-234 KDDHLTITG
+234 NDIHLTITG

-282 QSSHAV
+282 QSSHV
-288 SENGPGINWIYY
+288 GSETGEEINWIYY
-300 QASTGNW
+300 QKNTRRW
-307 YISNSSNDQRPND
+307 YYSHSVDRPN
-320 NLNQN
+320 QSIN
-325 ENNISVL
+325 EYNTLEANTN
-332 SKDSKIYCLFSKD
+332 IYCLFTKD

-360 SLFLPRPEGIKP
+360 SLFLPRPEGIQA
-372 GSLVTY
+372 GSTVTY

-386 VETSTETF
+386 IETDTEKF
-394 EYVPR
+394 VYVPR
-399 TKVTGSSYSIESDNS
+399 TKVTGSSYSIVSDDS

-423 MGVTEAYKKNEEVR
+423 MGVTEAYKTQEDVR

-444 YENHKLYMTTE
+444 YVNDTLFKTTE
-455 PIHNMYYACLQNGS
+455 PVHNMYYACLQNGS

-475 QKLNAEKA
+475 QLLNYGAA
-483 GAFIPDGTANL
+483 GGFVPDGTTGL

-511 YANSPGGYNISDGK
+511 YATDPSGYNIREGSV
-525 APDGNQCAEL
+525 PDGNQCAEL

-541 TLYQDIMSTPNTKL
+541 TLYQDIMSTPNTEL

-566 QDTMYLLVAQKNLVE
+566 SDTMYLLVAPTKFVE
-581 NTIITQKNVN
+581 NTITNQKEVN
-591 DLIREIRE
+591 DLIEKIRNNRE
-599 KPEHY
+599 Y
-604 ENLGYYL
+604 YASLGYYL
-611 QAITD
+611 QTITD
-616 DTSGWDSNNEYH
+616 DTSGWV
-628 SYNGYYEVP
+628 SYTGNYKVP

-647 AAGETASKN
+647 AAGNTASGY
-656 DTVGNFIDDVS
+656 DTVGNFIDVVS
-667 FSPLLPPP
+667 FSPLLPEPENNT
-675 DPGNANIEVSKTVTG
+675 GYIEVNKIVTG
-690 ISEKDIRDANNSYR
+690 ISETDISKYQVKIDVKKENDPTSIASEVLDFSKAIKLADRKYKVTTTFDSKTFDAGFTDDGINYVITETVKDMSNMSETYVLANSHYTLNNNQEQTYEYNNEYGIKQALKS
-704 ISVDVAID
+704 
-712 GGSTVKTITFD
+712 GSTMCID
-723 FKKSTKIADRT
+723 
-734 YKMTS
+734 
-739 SITVPAGKKYK
+739 
-750 ITENVLTNVGDA
+750 LTN
-762 YTSPKD
+762 S
-768 GKKYIINKGE
+768 
-778 EKDYDGNNG
+778 
-787 IVCSVNENDNLSI
+787 
-800 ELINQYHPKTVSL
+800 YHPKTVSL
-813 TVTNKVFGNMGSKE
+813 TVTNKVFGNMGSKN
-827 KEFTYYLKY
+827 KDFNYVLKY
-836 PDGTGKD
+836 SDGTQNGY
-843 HKEEFKL
+843 EEKFQL
-850 KSDEPKTFL
+850 KSDETETFT
-859 IPYGTIVYVEQESES
+859 IPYGTIVYVEQDSERK
-874 DDGYSSYYIV
+874 DGYSSYYRV
-884 GEDGTSVI
+884 GDNGPSVI

-899 ENNPL
+899 EKNPL

-937 GLIGLLSIVFR
+937 GLIGLLTIVFR

>member
-80 DALPADAILHA
+80 DALPSDAILHA
-91 DKIDNSEVDVLSES
+91 DKIDNSEVNVLSES
-105 DVLDDTIQNSVIY
+105 DVLDDTNQNSVIY
-118 DVYFTFNDEEIEPT
+118 DVYFTLNDEEIEPT

-138 MNLKIAD
+138 MNLKISD

-169 ADTNGVGEITSDGES
+169 ADTNDVGGITSDGES

-218 YKNGEG
+218 YENSEG
-224 GYSEIPNSLG
+224 GYSKIPNSLG
-234 KDDHLTITG
+234 NYDHLTITG

-252 FTKYNTKENTWVHME
+252 FKKYNTKENTWVNME

-282 QSSHAV
+282 QSSHAGSV
-288 SENGPGINWIYY
+288 NGPGINWIYY
-300 QASTGNW
+300 QSITGNW

-320 NLNQN
+320 NLDPN
-325 ENNISVL
+325 EGFSEL
-332 SKDSKIYCLFSKD
+332 GADSKIYCLFSKD

-360 SLFLPRPEGIKP
+360 SLFLPRPEVIEP

-386 VETSTETF
+386 VGTDTEKF

-444 YENHKLYMTTE
+444 YVNHTLFMTTE

-475 QKLNAEKA
+475 QKLNAGKA
-483 GAFIPDGTANL
+483 GAFVPDGTTNL
-494 NWHTTGEDKQ
+494 HWHTTGEDKQ

-511 YANSPGGYNISDGK
+511 LANEGYNITQRTV
-525 APDGNQCAEL
+525 PDGNQCAEL

-541 TLYQDIMSTPNTKL
+541 SLYQDIMSTPNSL
-555 YWKLSHRGRQG
+555 LHWKLSHRARENT
-566 QDTMYLLVAQKNLVE
+566 DTMYLIVAPTKLVE
-581 NTIITQKNVN
+581 NIKTQEQLIALKNAILA
-591 DLIREIRE
+591 DEQDY
-599 KPEHY
+599 KKK
-604 ENLGYYL
+604 GYYL
-611 QAITD
+611 EIITD
-616 DTSGWDSNNEYH
+616 STEGWQ
-628 SYNGYYEVP
+628 SYTGDYTVP
-637 EGSYLTRMFF
+637 VGSYLTRMFF
-647 AAGETASKN
+647 VAGETGSRV
-656 DTVGNFIDDVS
+656 DTVGNFIDAVS
-667 FSPLLPPP
+667 FSPLLPEPEKNT
-675 DPGNANIEVSKTVTG
+675 GYIEVNKIVSG
-690 ISEKDIRDANNSYR
+690 ISENDIRNWLY
-704 ISVDVAID
+704 
-712 GGSTVKTITFD
+712 
-723 FKKSTKIADRT
+723 
-734 YKMTS
+734 
-739 SITVPAGKKYK
+739 
-750 ITENVLTNVGDA
+750 
-762 YTSPKD
+762 
-768 GKKYIINKGE
+768 
-778 EKDYDGNNG
+778 
-787 IVCSVNENDNLSI
+787 
-800 ELINQYHPKTVSL
+800 
-813 TVTNKVFGNMGSKE
+813 
-827 KEFTYYLKY
+827 
-836 PDGTGKD
+836 
-843 HKEEFKL
+843 
-850 KSDEPKTFL
+850 
-859 IPYGTIVYVEQESES
+859 
-874 DDGYSSYYIV
+874 
-884 GEDGTSVI
+884 
-892 TSLIFHD
+892 
-899 ENNPL
+899 
-904 TSDVTVNYFNT
+904 
-915 RNMTVPTVV
+915 
-924 KSNSGYLL
+924 
-932 GVIVF
+932 
-937 GLIGLLSIVFR
+937 
-948 VKMK
+948 

>member
-18 LAANSFICVFALDDT
+18 LAVNSFICVFALDDT

-105 DVLDDTIQNSVIY
+105 DVLDDTNQNSVIY
-118 DVYFTFNDEEIEPT
+118 DVYFTLNDEEIEPT

-138 MNLKIAD
+138 MNLKISD

-162 NNEVNTV
+162 INEVNTV
-169 ADTNGVGEITSDGES
+169 ADTNDVGGITSDGES

-197 VICYGKNNNNEPNNP
+197 VICYGKNNNNEPHNP
-212 LYAYLC
+212 LCAYLR

-234 KDDHLTITG
+234 NDDHLTITG
-243 SNKTYDQAD
+243 SKKTYDQAD
-252 FTKYNTKENTWVHME
+252 FTKYNTKENTWVNME

-277 QGYTY
+277 LGYTY
-282 QSSHAV
+282 QSSHAG
-288 SENGPGINWIYY
+288 SENGPVINWIYY
-300 QASTGNW
+300 QTNTGKW
-307 YISNSSNDQRPND
+307 YYSDSVDRPN
-320 NLNQN
+320 LSIN
-325 ENNISVL
+325 EDKILEANTN
-332 SKDSKIYCLFSKD
+332 IYCLFTKD

-360 SLFLPRPEGIKP
+360 SLFLPRPANIDA

-386 VETSTETF
+386 VETDTEKF

-444 YENHKLYMTTE
+444 YKNHKLFMTTE

-475 QKLNAEKA
+475 QKLNAGKA
-483 GAFIPDGTANL
+483 GAFVPDGTTNL
-494 NWHTTGEDKQ
+494 HWHTTGEDKQ

-511 YANSPGGYNISDGK
+511 LANEGYNITQRTV
-525 APDGNQCAEL
+525 PDGNQCAEL

-541 TLYQDIMSTPNTKL
+541 TLYQDIMSTPNSL
-555 YWKLSHRGRQG
+555 LHWKLSHRARENT
-566 QDTMYLLVAQKNLVE
+566 DTMYLIVAPTKLVE
-581 NTIITQKNVN
+581 NIKTQDQLIELKNNILHHV
-591 DLIREIRE
+591 
-599 KPEHY
+599 KGY
-604 ENLGYYL
+604 EENRGYYL
-611 QAITD
+611 KTITD
-616 DTSGWDSNNEYH
+616 NISKDWVN
-628 SYNGYYEVP
+628 YYGDYTVP
-637 EGSYLTRMFF
+637 VGSYLTRMFF
-647 AAGETASKN
+647 VAGETGSRV
-656 DTVGNFIDDVS
+656 DTVGNFIDAVS
-667 FSPLLPPP
+667 FSPLLPEPEKNT
-675 DPGNANIEVSKTVTG
+675 GYIEVNKIVSG
-690 ISEKDIRDANNSYR
+690 ISENDISNYQVRIDVRKENEIIASEVLDFSNTIKLADGTYKVSTTFDRTFDAGLNEYGTSYVITETVLSK
-704 ISVDVAID
+704 ISDSYDSV
-712 GGSTVKTITFD
+712 GSTYTVKLNEEQKQNGNYPKTGIEQALL
-723 FKKSTKIADRT
+723 SGS
-734 YKMTS
+734 KM
-739 SITVPAGKKYK
+739 SIY
-750 ITENVLTNVGDA
+750 LTN
-762 YTSPKD
+762 S
-768 GKKYIINKGE
+768 
-778 EKDYDGNNG
+778 
-787 IVCSVNENDNLSI
+787 
-800 ELINQYHPKTVSL
+800 YHPKTVSL
-813 TVTNKVFGNMGSKE
+813 TVTNKVYGNMGSKD
-827 KEFTYYLKY
+827 KYFKYVLKY
-836 PDGTGKD
+836 PDDIENG
-843 HKEEFKL
+843 HEENFQL
-850 KSDEPKTFL
+850 KSDETKTFP
-859 IPYGTIVYVEQESES
+859 IPYGTIVYVKQESES

-884 GEDGTSVI
+884 GEDGKAVTTLAYGEVI
-892 TSLIFHD
+892 
-899 ENNPL
+899 N
-904 TSDVTVNYFNT
+904 SDVTLHYFNT
-915 RNMTVPTVV
+915 RNATVPTVV
-924 KSNSGYLL
+924 KSNSGYIL

-937 GLIGLLSIVFR
+937 GLIGLLTIVFR

>member
-33 SSTTEQPV
+33 SSTTEEPV
-41 QQETQQETSE
+41 QQETQNEPSE
-51 TQNEVQEAQQN
+51 PQDVVQEAQQN

-69 DSVSVTVTAPV
+69 DSVSVKVTAPV

-91 DKIDNSEVDVLSES
+91 DKIDNSEANVLNES

-118 DVYFTFNDEEIEPT
+118 DVYFTLNDEEIEPT

-169 ADTNGVGEITSDGES
+169 ADTNGVGEITSDGEN
-184 LNASFTTESFSYF
+184 LNASFTTDSFSYF
-197 VICYGKNNNNEPNNP
+197 VICYGKNNNQPNNP
-212 LYAYLC
+212 LYAHLY
-218 YKNGEG
+218 YDNGN
-224 GYSEIPNSLG
+224 GYSEIPNNNNG
-234 KDDHLTITG
+234 QLTLSDTL
-243 SNKTYDQAD
+243 YDQTD
-252 FTKYNTKENTWVHME
+252 FNNWNKKENIWVHMK
-267 TLVATYGKYT
+267 TLVATYGRYT

-282 QSSHAV
+282 QSSRV
-288 SENGPGINWIYY
+288 GSVNGEKINWIYY
-300 QASTGNW
+300 QTNTRSW
-307 YISNSSNDQRPND
+307 YYSDSVDRPNP
-320 NLNQN
+320 N
-325 ENNISVL
+325 EYKILAANTN
-332 SKDSKIYCLFSKD
+332 IYCLFTKD

-372 GSLVTY
+372 GSTVTY

-386 VETSTETF
+386 TETGTENF
-394 EYVPR
+394 VYVPP
-399 TKVTGSSYSIESDNS
+399 TKVTGSSYSIVSDYS
-414 GTRLYPALD
+414 GTHLYPALD
-423 MGVTEAYKKNEEVR
+423 MGVTEAYKTQEDVR

-444 YENHKLYMTTE
+444 YVNDRLVTTTE
-455 PIHNMYYACLQNGS
+455 PVHNMYYACLQNGS

-475 QKLNAEKA
+475 QLLNYNAA
-483 GAFIPDGTANL
+483 GGFVPDGTTGL

-511 YANSPGGYNISDGK
+511 YAKDSSGYNISDGSV
-525 APDGNQCAEL
+525 PDGNQCAEL
-535 NAEAAG
+535 NAQAAG

-566 QDTMYLLVAQKNLVE
+566 PDTMYLLVAPKKLVE

-599 KPEHY
+599 NPENY
-604 ENLGYYL
+604 ASLGYYL

-616 DTSGWDSNNEYH
+616 DTSGWNSNNEYH

-647 AAGETASKN
+647 AAGETASGN

-667 FSPLLPPP
+667 FSPLLPKPERNT
-675 DPGNANIEVSKTVTG
+675 GYIEVNKIVTG
-690 ISEKDIRDANNSYR
+690 ISETDISKYRVQIDVRKENENAIIASEVLDFSKAIKLADRKYKVTTTFNSKPFDAGLIDDGINYVITETVLDMSNMSEQYDLANSHYTLNNNQEQTYEYNNKDGIKRALKSGSTMYIDLTNSY
-704 ISVDVAID
+704 
-712 GGSTVKTITFD
+712 
-723 FKKSTKIADRT
+723 
-734 YKMTS
+734 
-739 SITVPAGKKYK
+739 
-750 ITENVLTNVGDA
+750 
-762 YTSPKD
+762 
-768 GKKYIINKGE
+768 
-778 EKDYDGNNG
+778 
-787 IVCSVNENDNLSI
+787 
-800 ELINQYHPKTVSL
+800 HPETVSL
-813 TVTNKVFGNMGSKE
+813 TVTNKVFGNMGSKD
-827 KEFTYYLKY
+827 KVFTYHLKY
-836 PDGTGKD
+836 PDDTGKD
-843 HKEEFKL
+843 HEEIFYL
-850 KSDEPKTFL
+850 KSDEGIKFN
-859 IPYGTIVYVEQESES
+859 IPYGTIVYVEQDSES
-874 DDGYSSYYIV
+874 KDGYSSYYRV
-884 GEDGTSVI
+884 GENEPSVI

-899 ENNPL
+899 KNNPL

-937 GLIGLLSIVFR
+937 GLIGLLTIVFR

>member
-80 DALPADAILHA
+80 DALPPDAILHA
-91 DKIDNSEVDVLSES
+91 DKIDNSEVNVLSEY
-105 DVLDDTIQNSVIY
+105 DVLDDTNGNSVVY
-118 DVYFTFNDEEIEPT
+118 DVYFTLNDEEIEPT

-184 LNASFTTESFSYF
+184 LNASFTTDSFSYF
-197 VICYGKNNNNEPNNP
+197 VICYGKNNNNQPNNP
-212 LYAYLC
+212 LKAHLYYE
-218 YKNGEG
+218 NEN

-234 KDDHLTITG
+234 NDIHLTITG

-282 QSSHAV
+282 QSSRV
-288 SENGPGINWIYY
+288 GLVNGEEINWIYY
-300 QASTGNW
+300 QTNTRSWYYSASVEKPTLS
-307 YISNSSNDQRPND
+307 I
-320 NLNQN
+320 N
-325 ENNISVL
+325 EYKILKANTN
-332 SKDSKIYCLFSKD
+332 IYCLFTKD

-360 SLFLPRPEGIKP
+360 SLFLPRPEGINP
-372 GSLVTY
+372 GYTVTY

-386 VETSTETF
+386 IGTATEKYV
-394 EYVPR
+394 YVPP
-399 TKVTGSSYSIESDNS
+399 TKVTGSSYSIVSNNS

-423 MGVTEAYKKNEEVR
+423 MGVTEAYKTQEDVR

-444 YENHKLYMTTE
+444 YVNDTWFTTTE
-455 PIHNMYYACLQNGS
+455 PVHNMYYACLQNGS

-483 GAFIPDGTANL
+483 GAFIPDGTTNL

-511 YANSPGGYNISDGK
+511 LATSDYNIKDGK
-525 APDGNQCAEL
+525 VPDGNQCAEL

-541 TLYQDIMSTPNTKL
+541 TLYQDIMSTPNTDL

-566 QDTMYLLVAQKNLVE
+566 SDTMYLLVAPTKEVE
-581 NTIITQKNVN
+581 NTIINQNDVN
-591 DLIREIRE
+591 QLITEISK
-599 KPEHY
+599 KPDDFASK
-604 ENLGYYL
+604 GYYL
-611 QAITD
+611 QTITD
-616 DTSGWDSNNEYH
+616 GTSGWG
-628 SYNGYYEVP
+628 SYTGNYKVP

-647 AAGETASKN
+647 AAGNTASRN
-656 DTVGNFIDDVS
+656 DTVGNFIDVVS
-667 FSPLLPPP
+667 FSPLLPEPEKNT
-675 DPGNANIEVSKTVTG
+675 GYIEVNKIVTG
-690 ISEKDIRDANNSYR
+690 ISETDISNYQVQIDVRKENEPIIIASDVLDFSNAIKLADRKYKVTTTFDSKTFDAGVDEYGTSYVITETVLSN
-704 ISVDVAID
+704 ISGSSGSYDFA
-712 GGSTVKTITFD
+712 GSTYTVKLNEEQEKNGNYTETGIEQALL
-723 FKKSTKIADRT
+723 SGS
-734 YKMTS
+734 KM
-739 SITVPAGKKYK
+739 SID
-750 ITENVLTNVGDA
+750 LTN
-762 YTSPKD
+762 S
-768 GKKYIINKGE
+768 
-778 EKDYDGNNG
+778 
-787 IVCSVNENDNLSI
+787 
-800 ELINQYHPKTVSL
+800 YHPKTVSL
-813 TVTNKVFGNMGSKE
+813 TVTNKVFGNMGSKN
-827 KEFTYYLKY
+827 KDFKYVLKY
-836 PDGTGKD
+836 PDGTENG
-843 HKEEFKL
+843 HEENFQL
-850 KSDEPKTFL
+850 KSDETRTFS
-859 IPYGTIVYVEQESES
+859 IPYGIIVYVEQESES
-874 DDGYSSYYIV
+874 KDGYSSYYRV
-884 GEDGTSVI
+884 GETGTSVI

-937 GLIGLLSIVFR
+937 GLIGLLTIVFR

>member
-18 LAANSFICVFALDDT
+18 LATNSFICVFALDDT
-33 SSTTEQPV
+33 SSTTEEPV
-41 QQETQQETSE
+41 QQETQDETSE

-138 MNLKIAD
+138 MNLKISD

-169 ADTNGVGEITSDGES
+169 ADTNDVGGITSDGES
-184 LNASFTTESFSYF
+184 LNASFTTDSFSYF

-212 LYAYLC
+212 LYAHLY
-218 YKNGEG
+218 YENGN
-224 GYSEIPNSLG
+224 GYSEIPISLG
-234 KDDHLTITG
+234 NDKHLTITG

-282 QSSHAV
+282 QSSHAGF
-288 SENGPGINWIYY
+288 ENGPVINWIYY
-300 QASTGNW
+300 QTNTRKW
-307 YISNSSNDQRPND
+307 YYSDSVDRPKRSIDEYEILKANT
-320 NLNQN
+320 N
-325 ENNISVL
+325 
-332 SKDSKIYCLFSKD
+332 IYCLFTKD

-360 SLFLPRPEGIKP
+360 SLFLPRPANIDA

-386 VETSTETF
+386 VETDTEKF

-444 YENHKLYMTTE
+444 YENHQLIMTTE

-511 YANSPGGYNISDGK
+511 YAKSPGGYNISDGK

-541 TLYQDIMSTPNTKL
+541 TLYQDIMSTPNSL
-555 YWKLSHRGRQG
+555 LHWKLSHRARENT
-566 QDTMYLLVAQKNLVE
+566 DTMYLIVAPTKLVE
-581 NTIITQKNVN
+581 NIKTQDQLIELKNNILHHV
-591 DLIREIRE
+591 
-599 KPEHY
+599 KGY
-604 ENLGYYL
+604 EENRGYYL
-611 QAITD
+611 KTITD
-616 DTSGWDSNNEYH
+616 NISKDWVN
-628 SYNGYYEVP
+628 YYGDYTVP
-637 EGSYLTRMFF
+637 VGSYLTRMFF
-647 AAGETASKN
+647 VAGETGSRV
-656 DTVGNFIDDVS
+656 DTVGNFIDAVS
-667 FSPLLPPP
+667 FSPLLPEPEKNT
-675 DPGNANIEVSKTVTG
+675 GYIEVNKIVSG
-690 ISEKDIRDANNSYR
+690 ISENDISNYQVRIDVRKENEIIASEVLDFSNTIKLADGTYKVSTTFDRTFDAGLNEYGTSYVITETVLSK
-704 ISVDVAID
+704 ISDSYDSV
-712 GGSTVKTITFD
+712 GSTYTVKLNEEQKQNGNYPKTGIEQALL
-723 FKKSTKIADRT
+723 SGS
-734 YKMTS
+734 KM
-739 SITVPAGKKYK
+739 SID
-750 ITENVLTNVGDA
+750 LTN
-762 YTSPKD
+762 S
-768 GKKYIINKGE
+768 
-778 EKDYDGNNG
+778 
-787 IVCSVNENDNLSI
+787 
-800 ELINQYHPKTVSL
+800 YHPKTVSL
-813 TVTNKVFGNMGSKE
+813 TVTNKVYGNMGSKD
-827 KEFTYYLKY
+827 KYFKYVLKY
-836 PDGTGKD
+836 PDDIENG
-843 HKEEFKL
+843 HEENFQL
-850 KSDEPKTFL
+850 KSDETKTFP
-859 IPYGTIVYVEQESES
+859 IPYGTIVYVKQESES

-884 GEDGTSVI
+884 GEDGKAVTTLAYGEVI
-892 TSLIFHD
+892 
-899 ENNPL
+899 N
-904 TSDVTVNYFNT
+904 SDVTLHYFNT
-915 RNMTVPTVV
+915 RNATVPTVV
-924 KSNSGYLL
+924 KSNSGYIL

-937 GLIGLLSIVFR
+937 GLIGLLTIVFR

>member
-1 MLKRKVKAI
+1 MLKRKVNAI

-91 DKIDNSEVDVLSES
+91 DKIDNSEIDVLSES

-138 MNLKIAD
+138 MNLKISD

-184 LNASFTTESFSYF
+184 LNASFTTDSFSYF

-212 LYAYLC
+212 LYANLC

-224 GYSEIPNSLG
+224 RYSEIPNSLG
-234 KDDHLTITG
+234 NDNSLTITG

-252 FTKYNTKENTWVHME
+252 FKKYNTKENTWVHME

-282 QSSHAV
+282 QSSHAG
-288 SENGPGINWIYY
+288 SENGPVINWIYY
-300 QASTGNW
+300 QTNTGKW
-307 YISNSSNDQRPND
+307 YYSEYVDRPNRSI
-320 NLNQN
+320 N
-325 ENNISVL
+325 EYKILEANTH
-332 SKDSKIYCLFSKD
+332 IYCLFTKD

-511 YANSPGGYNISDGK
+511 YAKSPGGYNISDGK

-566 QDTMYLLVAQKNLVE
+566 QDTMYLLVAPKNLVE

-604 ENLGYYL
+604 ANLGYYL
-611 QAITD
+611 QPITD
-616 DTSGWDSNNEYH
+616 GTSGWDSNNEYH

-647 AAGETASKN
+647 AAGETASGN

-667 FSPLLPPP
+667 FSPLLPEPERNT
-675 DPGNANIEVSKTVTG
+675 GYIEVNKIVTG
-690 ISEKDIRDANNSYR
+690 ISETDISKYRVQIDVRKENEIIASEVLDFSKAIKLADRKYKVTTTFNRKTFDAVLDEYGTSYVITETVLSNISNSYD
-704 ISVDVAID
+704 SA
-712 GGSTVKTITFD
+712 GSTYTVKLNKEQ
-723 FKKSTKIADRT
+723 KKNGNYPEAGIEQALLSG
-734 YKMTS
+734 
-739 SITVPAGKKYK
+739 SIMS
-750 ITENVLTNVGDA
+750 IDLTN
-762 YTSPKD
+762 S
-768 GKKYIINKGE
+768 
-778 EKDYDGNNG
+778 
-787 IVCSVNENDNLSI
+787 
-800 ELINQYHPKTVSL
+800 YHPKKVSL
-813 TVTNKVFGNMGSKE
+813 TVTNKVFGNMGSKD
-827 KEFTYYLKY
+827 KEFTYHLQY
-836 PDGTGKD
+836 PDGSEKD
-843 HKEEFKL
+843 FKL
-850 KSDEPKTFL
+850 KSDGNIKFDDIT
-859 IPYGTIVYVEQESES
+859 YGTTIHFYQNSES
-874 DDGYSSYYIV
+874 NDGYSTYYIV
-884 GEDGTSVI
+884 GDNGTEVDNTPGYVNNAI
-892 TSLIFHD
+892 TI
-899 ENNPL
+899 
-904 TSDVTVNYFNT
+904 TSDVTLHYFNM
-915 RNMTVPTVV
+915 RNATVPTVV
-924 KSNSGYLL
+924 KSNSGSLL

-937 GLIGLLSIVFR
+937 GMIGLLTIVFR
-948 VKMK
+948 LKMR

>member
-33 SSTTEQPV
+33 SSTTEEPV
-41 QQETQQETSE
+41 QQETQDETSE

-91 DKIDNSEVDVLSES
+91 DKIDNSEVNVLSES

-118 DVYFTFNDEEIEPT
+118 DVYFTLNDEEIEPT

-138 MNLKIAD
+138 MNLKISD

-169 ADTNGVGEITSDGES
+169 ADTNDVGGITSDGES

-212 LYAYLC
+212 LYAHLY
-218 YKNGEG
+218 YENGN
-224 GYSEIPNSLG
+224 GYSEIPNNNNG
-234 KDDHLTITG
+234 QLTLSDTL
-243 SNKTYDQAD
+243 YDQTD
-252 FTKYNTKENTWVHME
+252 FNNWNKKENIWVHMK
-267 TLVATYGKYT
+267 TLVATYGRYT

-282 QSSHAV
+282 QSSRAESV
-288 SENGPGINWIYY
+288 TGNVINWIYY
-300 QASTGNW
+300 QTKTGRW
-307 YISNSSNDQRPND
+307 YYSDSVDRPNQSI
-320 NLNQN
+320 NYYK
-325 ENNISVL
+325 VL
-332 SKDSKIYCLFSKD
+332 EANTNIYCLFTKD

-360 SLFLPRPEGIKP
+360 SLFLPRPEGIKA
-372 GSLVTY
+372 GSTVTY
-378 KWYRNTTD
+378 KWYRNTTNI
-386 VETSTETF
+386 ETDTEKF
-394 EYVPR
+394 VYVPR
-399 TKVTGSSYSIESDNS
+399 TKVTGSSYSIVSDDS

-423 MGVTEAYKKNEEVR
+423 MGVTEAYKTQEDVR

-444 YENHKLYMTTE
+444 YVNDRLFTTTE
-455 PIHNMYYACLQNGS
+455 PVHNMYYACLQNGS

-475 QKLNAEKA
+475 QLLNYGAA
-483 GAFIPDGTANL
+483 GGFVPDGTTSL
-494 NWHTTGEDKQ
+494 NWHTTGKDKQ

-511 YANSPGGYNISDGK
+511 YARDASGYNISDGSV
-525 APDGNQCAEL
+525 PDGNQCAEL
-535 NAEAAG
+535 NAQAAG
-541 TLYQDIMSTPNTKL
+541 TLYQDIMSTPNTQL

-566 QDTMYLLVAQKNLVE
+566 SDTMYLLVAPTKLVE

-591 DLIREIRE
+591 DLIGEILNN
-599 KPEHY
+599 PEY
-604 ENLGYYL
+604 YANLGYYL

-616 DTSGWDSNNEYH
+616 GTSGWG
-628 SYNGYYEVP
+628 SYTGNYKVP

-647 AAGETASKN
+647 AAGDTASGIN
-656 DTVGNFIDDVS
+656 TVGNFIDVVS
-667 FSPLLPPP
+667 FSPLLPEPEKNT
-675 DPGNANIEVSKTVTG
+675 GYIEVNKIVTG
-690 ISEKDIRDANNSYR
+690 ISETDISKYQVRIDVRKENESIASEVLDFSKAIKLADRKYKVTTTFDSKTFDAGLNEYGTSYVITETVLSN
-704 ISVDVAID
+704 ISESYDSA
-712 GGSTVKTITFD
+712 GSTYTVKLNEEQE
-723 FKKSTKIADRT
+723 KNGN
-734 YKMTS
+734 Y
-739 SITVPAGKKYK
+739 
-750 ITENVLTNVGDA
+750 TENGIEQALLSGSKMSIDLTN
-762 YTSPKD
+762 S
-768 GKKYIINKGE
+768 
-778 EKDYDGNNG
+778 
-787 IVCSVNENDNLSI
+787 
-800 ELINQYHPKTVSL
+800 YHPKTVSL
-813 TVTNKVFGNMGSKE
+813 TVTNKVFGNMGSKN
-827 KEFTYYLKY
+827 KDFNYVLKY
-836 PDGTGKD
+836 PDGTKKG
-843 HKEEFKL
+843 HEEEFQL
-850 KSDEPKTFL
+850 KSDEKRTFD

-874 DDGYSSYYIV
+874 KDGYSSYYRV
-884 GEDGTSVI
+884 GENGTSVI

-899 ENNPL
+899 EKNPL

-924 KSNSGYLL
+924 KSNSGSLL

>member
-41 QQETQQETSE
+41 QQETSE

-105 DVLDDTIQNSVIY
+105 DVLDDTNQNSVIY
-118 DVYFTFNDEEIEPT
+118 DVYFTLNDEEIEPT

-138 MNLKIAD
+138 MNLKISD

-169 ADTNGVGEITSDGES
+169 ADTNDVGGITSDGES

-197 VICYGKNNNNEPNNP
+197 VICYGKNNNNQPNNP
-212 LYAYLC
+212 LYAYL
-218 YKNGEG
+218 YYNNGN

-234 KDDHLTITG
+234 NDKHLTITG

-282 QSSHAV
+282 QSSHAGT
-288 SENGPGINWIYY
+288 ENGPVINWIYY
-300 QASTGNW
+300 QTNTRKW
-307 YISNSSNDQRPND
+307 YYSDSVDRPN
-320 NLNQN
+320 LSIN
-325 ENNISVL
+325 EDKILEANAN
-332 SKDSKIYCLFSKD
+332 IYCLFSKD

-372 GSLVTY
+372 GSTVTY

-386 VETSTETF
+386 VGTATEKF

-399 TKVTGSSYSIESDNS
+399 TKVTGSSYSIESDDS

-444 YENHKLYMTTE
+444 YENHKLIMTTE
-455 PIHNMYYACLQNGS
+455 PVHNMYYACLQNGS

-475 QKLNAEKA
+475 QKLNAGKT
-483 GAFIPDGTANL
+483 GAFIPDGTAKL

-511 YANSPGGYNISDGK
+511 YAKDASGYNISDGSV
-525 APDGNQCAEL
+525 PDGNQCAEL

-541 TLYQDIMSTPNTKL
+541 TLYQDIMSTPNTQL

-566 QDTMYLLVAQKNLVE
+566 SDTMYLLVAPTKLVE

-591 DLIREIRE
+591 DLIGAILNNRAYYAS
-599 KPEHY
+599 K
-604 ENLGYYL
+604 GYYL
-611 QAITD
+611 QTITD
-616 DTSGWDSNNEYH
+616 GTSGWG
-628 SYNGYYEVP
+628 SYTGNYKVP

-647 AAGETASKN
+647 AAGETGSRVE
-656 DTVGNFIDDVS
+656 TVGNFIDAVS
-667 FSPLLPPP
+667 FSPLLPEPERNT
-675 DPGNANIEVSKTVTG
+675 GYIEVNKIVTG
-690 ISEKDIRDANNSYR
+690 ISETDISNYRVQIDVRKENENEIIASEVLDFSKAIKLADRKYKVTTTFNSKTFDAGVN
-704 ISVDVAID
+704 DD
-712 GGSTVKTITFD
+712 GINYVITETVSDMSNMSERYDSAGSTYTVKLNEEQ
-723 FKKSTKIADRT
+723 KKNGN
-734 YKMTS
+734 Y
-739 SITVPAGKKYK
+739 
-750 ITENVLTNVGDA
+750 TENGIEQALLSGSKMSIDLTN
-762 YTSPKD
+762 S
-768 GKKYIINKGE
+768 
-778 EKDYDGNNG
+778 
-787 IVCSVNENDNLSI
+787 
-800 ELINQYHPKTVSL
+800 YHPKTVSL
-813 TVTNKVFGNMGSKE
+813 TVTNKVFGNMGSKD
-827 KEFTYYLKY
+827 KYFKYVLKY
-836 PDGTGKD
+836 PDGFEND
-843 HKEEFKL
+843 FEL
-850 KSDEPKTFL
+850 KSDEEKKFDN
-859 IPYGTIVYVEQESES
+859 IPYGTTVNVVQESAS
-874 DDGYSSYYIV
+874 KDGYSTYYIV
-884 GEDGTSVI
+884 GENEKVVTALDYVKVI
-892 TSLIFHD
+892 
-899 ENNPL
+899 N
-904 TSDVTVNYFNT
+904 SDVTLHYFNT
-915 RNMTVPTVV
+915 RNATVPTVV

-937 GLIGLLSIVFR
+937 GLIGLLTIVFR

>member
-33 SSTTEQPV
+33 SSTTEEPV

-69 DSVSVTVTAPV
+69 DSVSVKVTAPV

-91 DKIDNSEVDVLSES
+91 DKIDNSEVNVLSES
-105 DVLDDTIQNSVIY
+105 DVLDDTNGNSVIY
-118 DVYFTFNDEEIEPT
+118 DVYFTLNDEEIEPT

-169 ADTNGVGEITSDGES
+169 ADTNDVGGITSDGES
-184 LNASFTTESFSYF
+184 LNASFTTDSFSYF
-197 VICYGKNNNNEPNNP
+197 VICYGKNNNNNQPNNP
-212 LYAYLC
+212 LKAHLYYD
-218 YKNGEG
+218 NGN
-224 GYSEIPNSLG
+224 GYSEIPNNNNG
-234 KDDHLTITG
+234 QLTLSDTL
-243 SNKTYDQAD
+243 YDQTD
-252 FTKYNTKENTWVHME
+252 FNNWNKKENIWVHMK
-267 TLVATYGKYT
+267 TLVATYGRYT

-282 QSSHAV
+282 QSSRV
-288 SENGPGINWIYY
+288 GSVKGEKINWIYY
-300 QASTGNW
+300 QTRTGRW
-307 YISNSSNDQRPND
+307 YYSESVDRPKSI
-320 NLNQN
+320 NQY
-325 ENNISVL
+325 NIL
-332 SKDSKIYCLFSKD
+332 EANTNIYCLFTKD
-345 HLANSAIQDNVATDG
+345 HLVNSDIQDNVATDG
-360 SLFLPRPEGIKP
+360 SLFLPRPKGIQA
-372 GSLVTY
+372 GSTVTY

-386 VETSTETF
+386 SETDTEKF
-394 EYVPR
+394 VYVPR
-399 TKVTGSSYSIESDNS
+399 TKVTGSSYSIVSDDS

-423 MGVTEAYKKNEEVR
+423 MGVTEAYKTQEDVR

-444 YENHKLYMTTE
+444 YVNDTLFTTTE
-455 PIHNMYYACLQNGS
+455 PVHNMYYACLQNGS

-475 QKLNAEKA
+475 QLLNYGAA
-483 GAFIPDGTANL
+483 GGFAPDGTTGL

-511 YANSPGGYNISDGK
+511 YAKSSSGYNISDGSV
-525 APDGNQCAEL
+525 PHGNQCAEL
-535 NAEAAG
+535 NAQAAG
-541 TLYQDIMSTPNTKL
+541 TLYQDIMSTPNTEL

-566 QDTMYLLVAQKNLVE
+566 SDTMYLLVAPTKEVE
-581 NTIITQKNVN
+581 NTIITQENVN
-591 DLIREIRE
+591 DLIGEILE
-599 KPEHY
+599 NPEHY
-604 ENLGYYL
+604 ASLGYYL
-611 QAITD
+611 QKITD
-616 DTSGWDSNNEYH
+616 GTSGWG
-628 SYNGYYEVP
+628 SYTGNYKVP

-647 AAGETASKN
+647 AAGDTASRN
-656 DTVGNFIDDVS
+656 DTVGNFIDVVS

-675 DPGNANIEVSKTVTG
+675 DPGYANIEVSKTVTG
-690 ISEKDIRDANNSYR
+690 ISEEDIKDANNSYK

-712 GGSTVKTITFD
+712 GGSTVKTIAFD
-723 FKKSTKIADRT
+723 FKNSIKIADRT

-739 SITVPAGKKYK
+739 SITVPAGEKYK
-750 ITENVLTNVGDA
+750 ITENVLTNVGDV
-762 YTSPKD
+762 YTSPHYSED
-768 GKKYIINKGE
+768 GKKYIINKGDE
-778 EKDYDGNNG
+778 MDYDGNNG
-787 IVCSVNENDNLSI
+787 IVCSVNENEKLSI
-800 ELINQYHPKTVSL
+800 ELINQYHPNTISL
-813 TVTNKVFGNMGSKE
+813 TVTNKVFGNMGSKD
-827 KEFTYYLKY
+827 KNFKYVLKY
-836 PDGTGKD
+836 PDGSENV
-843 HKEEFKL
+843 HKEIFYL
-850 KSDEPKTFL
+850 KSDETQTFS
-859 IPYGTIVYVEQESES
+859 IPYRTIVYVEQESES
-874 DDGYSSYYIV
+874 KEGYSSYYRV
-884 GEDGTSVI
+884 GENGTSVI

-937 GLIGLLSIVFR
+937 GLIGLLTIVFR
-948 VKMK
+948 IKMK

>member
-33 SSTTEQPV
+33 SSTTEEPV
-41 QQETQQETSE
+41 QQETQDETSE

-138 MNLKIAD
+138 MNLKISD

-169 ADTNGVGEITSDGES
+169 ADTNDVGGITSDGES

-197 VICYGKNNNNEPNNP
+197 VICYGKNNNNQPNNP
-212 LYAYLC
+212 LYAYL
-218 YKNGEG
+218 YYNNGN

-234 KDDHLTITG
+234 NDKHLTITG

-282 QSSHAV
+282 QSSHAG

-300 QASTGNW
+300 QTNTGKW
-307 YISNSSNDQRPND
+307 YYSDSVDRPNPSI
-320 NLNQN
+320 N
-325 ENNISVL
+325 EDKILEANTH
-332 SKDSKIYCLFSKD
+332 IYCLFTKD

-423 MGVTEAYKKNEEVR
+423 MGVTDAYKKNEEVR

-444 YENHKLYMTTE
+444 YVNHQLFMTTE

-511 YANSPGGYNISDGK
+511 YAKSSGGYNISDGK

-566 QDTMYLLVAQKNLVE
+566 QDTMYLLVAPKNLVE

-599 KPEHY
+599 NPEHY
-604 ENLGYYL
+604 ASLGYYL

-616 DTSGWDSNNEYH
+616 DTSDWNSNNEYH

-647 AAGETASKN
+647 AAGETASGN

-667 FSPLLPPP
+667 FSPLLPEPERNT
-675 DPGNANIEVSKTVTG
+675 GYIEVNKIVTG
-690 ISEKDIRDANNSYR
+690 ISETDISKYRVQIDVRKENESTIIASEVLDFSKAIKLANRKYKVTTSFNSKTFDAGLIDDGINYVITETVLDMSNMSEKYDLANSHYTLNNNQEQTYEYNNKDGIKQALKSGSTMYIDLTNSY
-704 ISVDVAID
+704 
-712 GGSTVKTITFD
+712 
-723 FKKSTKIADRT
+723 
-734 YKMTS
+734 
-739 SITVPAGKKYK
+739 
-750 ITENVLTNVGDA
+750 
-762 YTSPKD
+762 
-768 GKKYIINKGE
+768 
-778 EKDYDGNNG
+778 
-787 IVCSVNENDNLSI
+787 
-800 ELINQYHPKTVSL
+800 HPETVSL
-813 TVTNKVFGNMGSKE
+813 TVTNKVFGNMGSKD
-827 KEFTYYLKY
+827 KEFTYHLEY
-836 PDGTGKD
+836 PDGSQNG
-843 HKEEFKL
+843 FKQTFSL
-850 KSDEPKTFL
+850 KSDETKTFN
-859 IPYGTIVYVEQESES
+859 IPYGIIVYVEQESES
-874 DDGYSSYYIV
+874 KDGYSSYYRV
-884 GEDGTSVI
+884 GENGPSVI

-899 ENNPL
+899 EKNPL

-924 KSNSGYLL
+924 KSNSGYIL

-937 GLIGLLSIVFR
+937 GLIGLLTIVFR

>member
-91 DKIDNSEVDVLSES
+91 DKIDNSETNVLSES

-118 DVYFTFNDEEIEPT
+118 DVYFTLNDEEIEPT

-138 MNLKIAD
+138 MNLKISD

-169 ADTNGVGEITSDGES
+169 ADTNDVGGITSDGES
-184 LNASFTTESFSYF
+184 LNASFTTDSFSYF
-197 VICYGKNNNNEPNNP
+197 VICYGKNNNNQPNNP
-212 LYAYLC
+212 LKAHLYY
-218 YKNGEG
+218 YNGN
-224 GYSEIPNSLG
+224 GYSEIPNNNNG
-234 KDDHLTITG
+234 QLTLSDTL
-243 SNKTYDQAD
+243 YDQTD
-252 FTKYNTKENTWVHME
+252 FNNWNKKENIWVHMK
-267 TLVATYGKYT
+267 TLVATYGRYT

-282 QSSHAV
+282 QSSRV
-288 SENGPGINWIYY
+288 GSETGEEINWIYY
-300 QASTGNW
+300 QTDTGSW
-307 YISNSSNDQRPND
+307 YYSDSVDRPNP
-320 NLNQN
+320 N
-325 ENNISVL
+325 EYKILEANAN
-332 SKDSKIYCLFSKD
+332 IYCLFTKD
-345 HLANSAIQDNVATDG
+345 HLANSVIQDNVATDG
-360 SLFLPRPEGIKP
+360 SLFLPRPEGIQA
-372 GSLVTY
+372 GSTVTY

-386 VETSTETF
+386 TETATEKF
-394 EYVPR
+394 VYVPR
-399 TKVTGSSYSIESDNS
+399 TKVTGSSYSIVSDNS

-423 MGVTEAYKKNEEVR
+423 MGVTEAYKTQEDVR

-444 YENHKLYMTTE
+444 YVNDTLFTTTE
-455 PIHNMYYACLQNGS
+455 PVHNMYYACLQNGS

-475 QKLNAEKA
+475 QLLNYGAA
-483 GAFIPDGTANL
+483 GGFVPDGTTGL

-511 YANSPGGYNISDGK
+511 YAKSSSGYNISDGSV
-525 APDGNQCAEL
+525 PHGNQCAEL

-541 TLYQDIMSTPNTKL
+541 TLYQDIMSTPNTQL
-555 YWKLSHRGRQG
+555 YWQLSHRGRQG
-566 QDTMYLLVAQKNLVE
+566 SDTMYLLVAPTKFVE
-581 NTIITQKNVN
+581 NTITNQKEVN
-591 DLIREIRE
+591 DLIEKIRNNR
-599 KPEHY
+599 EHY
-604 ENLGYYL
+604 ASLGYYL

-616 DTSGWDSNNEYH
+616 DTSGWG
-628 SYNGYYEVP
+628 SYTGNYKVP

-647 AAGETASKN
+647 AAGNTASRN
-656 DTVGNFIDDVS
+656 DTVGNFIDVVS
-667 FSPLLPPP
+667 FSPLLPEPEKNT
-675 DPGNANIEVSKTVTG
+675 GYIEVNKIVTG
-690 ISEKDIRDANNSYR
+690 ISETDISNYQVQIGVRKENEPTIIASDVLDFSNAIKLADRKYKVTTTFDSKTFDAGVDEYGTSYVITETVLSN
-704 ISVDVAID
+704 ISGSSGSYDFA
-712 GGSTVKTITFD
+712 GSTYTVKLNEEQNKNGNYTETGIEQALL
-723 FKKSTKIADRT
+723 SGS
-734 YKMTS
+734 KM
-739 SITVPAGKKYK
+739 SID
-750 ITENVLTNVGDA
+750 LTN
-762 YTSPKD
+762 S
-768 GKKYIINKGE
+768 
-778 EKDYDGNNG
+778 
-787 IVCSVNENDNLSI
+787 
-800 ELINQYHPKTVSL
+800 YHPKTVSL
-813 TVTNKVFGNMGSKE
+813 TVTNKVFGNMGSKN
-827 KEFTYYLKY
+827 KDFKYVLKY
-836 PDGTGKD
+836 PDGTENG
-843 HKEEFKL
+843 HEENFQL
-850 KSDEPKTFL
+850 KSDETRTFS
-859 IPYGTIVYVEQESES
+859 IPYGIIVYVEQESES
-874 DDGYSSYYIV
+874 KDGYSSYYRV
-884 GEDGTSVI
+884 GETGTSVI

-937 GLIGLLSIVFR
+937 GLIGLLTIVFR